1 MKKVKIAYITTQ
13 EASDV
18 FPLIS
23 ALKEL
28 ISQHGKIADVAIRS
42 GEDLKDSARREELER
57 IACDSHLVIFN
68 LHGGKKSLPCFDELM
83 GKLQGS
89 KASISAHCASNE
101 PEIEL
106 MKLSTVD
113 EVVYKKVSRYLDY
126 GGKENFFNLII
137 YLASRFVGAD
147 LAFAEPERPVW
158 EGIYHPDFDHVPT
171 LDEYLQKKYVPGKPT
186 VGLWFYQ
193 SLWQA
198 GNTVFVD
205 RLIEQIEQKGAN
217 VIPVFLHSLK
227 DVERGTKGA
236 EWVVD
241 NFFIRDGKSIIDVLI
256 STLMF
261 SLSIRP
267 WEGEG
272 AAASEDI
279 ARSEEWF
286 LKKLNVPVLKAVVT
300 YNTPGEWKESMQGL
314 SPLDISMGIA
324 MPEFDGMLITV
335 PVAARDRTDIDPLTG
350 ARVIR
355 FEPLPERIEKMV
367 RLSLNWARLRH
378 IPNPEKKVAI
388 IFHNYPPRDDRI
400 GTAFGLDSPV
410 SVLNIL
416 QKMSDAGYK
425 LDRMPE
431 SGQALIEDVK
441 SRLTLDR
448 RWKSPEE
455 LARRAIDSVSENDY
469 LQWFGRLPA
478 AVQAK
483 MTAAWGAPPGELF
496 VHKKSLIIPGIIN
509 GNFFIGLQPPRGF
522 LEDPAAI
529 YHSPDH
535 PIPHHYYAYYRW
547 IRDVFGANVIMHI
560 GKHGSLE
567 WLPGKSVGLSD
578 SCFPDIAISDLPNIY
593 PYIINNPGEGTQ
605 AKRRSYCCIIDHL
618 VPVMH
623 NADAYDELAELEV
636 MIRDYHQSAL
646 EDPAKLPTQK
656 RMIWEKVCEAKL
668 DHDLETD
675 EEAAF
680 SDFDRFLEKLHEYL
694 HETADTQIRDGLHI
708 LGEPPEGSRLDEF
721 LVALT
726 RLSNGS
732 VPSLRQSLAE
742 ALGYD
747 YEFLLANR
755 GKILSGIKT
764 CGEAIEEIN
773 ALALSLVSRL
783 HEDGFCRDDEGFS
796 MKRVRALEDEVL
808 GRQSSKVEQVLE
820 YISSGLA
827 PNIAATRD
835 ELWSILSASR
845 GRFVSPGPSGA
856 PTRGMADILPTGRNF
871 YSVDPQAIPS
881 QAAWKVGV
889 AQADALLK
897 RYLKDEGRYPESLG
911 IVIWGSPT
919 MRTKGDDIAE
929 VLSLMG
935 VRPVWEEKSGRV
947 TGIELIP
954 LEELQRPRVDVM
966 LRISGFFRDAFPNI
980 VHLVDR
986 AVELVAGQKESPE
999 QNFLA
1004 KHVSMDISE
1013 KTAAGIDR
1021 EQAGIEARYRIFG
1034 CRPGAYGAGV
1044 SDAIDSK
1051 NWKDE
1056 KDLAEIYVKWGGYA
1070 YGRKNFGA
1078 TVPDEFRKRL
1088 SLLDLTVKNED
1099 TREYDMLD
1107 GDDFYS
1113 YHGGMIAAVKAL
1125 KGELPRSYCGDSSD
1139 PDHVLTRSTVE
1150 ETKHI
1155 FRARILNPKWI
1166 ESMQRHGYKGAGD
1179 LSRMVDIAFGWD
1191 ATAEVLED
1199 WMYEELANK
1208 YALDKEMQEW
1218 LKDVNPHALQNI
1230 TERLLEAVERGMWQ
1244 ASDEMKE
1251 ELRDVYLEIEGWIE
1265 DDSEKSPKISGE
1277 KPNDGSDH
1285 EMT

>member
-1 MKKVKIAYITTQ
+1 MFRYANEITGWIITKKVKIAYVTTQ

-28 ISQHGKIADVAIRS
+28 IRQHGEVAEVAVRS
-42 GEDLKDSARREELER
+42 GEDLKDVDQWEEFEHFARSCH
-57 IACDSHLVIFN
+57 IAIFN
-68 LHGGKKSLPCFDELM
+68 LHGGKKSLSSFDELVQS
-83 GKLQGS
+83 LQDS
-89 KASISAHCASNE
+89 SVSIYAQSASNE

-113 EVVYKKVSRYLDY
+113 DAIYRKVSQYLDY
-126 GGKENFFNLII
+126 GGRKNFYSLIL
-137 YLASRFVGAD
+137 YLANYFIGSNYEFS
-147 LAFAEPERPVW
+147 EPARPIW

-171 LDEYLQKKYVPGKPT
+171 LKEYLQSKCVAGRPT

-198 GNTVFVD
+198 GNTLFID
-205 RLIEQIEQKGAN
+205 RLIEEIERQGAN
-217 VIPVFLHSLK
+217 VIPVFLHAAK

-236 EWVVD
+236 EWVVE
-241 NFFIRDGKSIIDVLI
+241 NLFMKDGRPIIDVLI

-261 SLSIRP
+261 SLSIKP
-267 WEGEG
+267 WEGSDTGEG
-272 AAASEDI
+272 QEV

-286 LKKLNVPVLKAVVT
+286 IKRLNVPVLKAIVT
-300 YNTPGEWKESMQGL
+300 YNTLADWNESLQGC
-314 SPLDISMGIA
+314 SPMDISMGIA

-335 PVAARDRTDIDPLTG
+335 PVAARERTDIDPLTG

-355 FEPLPERIEKMV
+355 FEPLPERTNKIV
-367 RLSLNWARLRH
+367 RLSLNWAKLRH
-378 IPNPEKKVAI
+378 IPNSQKKVAI

-410 SVLNIL
+410 SVLNIM
-416 QKMSDAGYK
+416 KAMDDAGYTIE
-425 LDRMPE
+425 RMPE
-431 SGQALIEDVK
+431 NGQALIEDVK

-448 RWKSPEE
+448 RWRSPEE
-455 LARRAIDSVSENDY
+455 LAKRAIDSVTEGDY
-469 LQWFGRLPA
+469 KDWFEQLPV
-478 AVQAK
+478 AVQEK
-483 MTAAWGAPPGELF
+483 MTSAWGEAPGKLF
-496 VHKKSLIIPGIIN
+496 VHKKNLIIPGVIN
-509 GNFFIGLQPPRGF
+509 GNIFIGLQPPRGF

-547 IRDVFGANVIMHI
+547 IRDVFRADLVMHI

-623 NADAYDELAELEV
+623 NADAYDEMAELEV
-636 MIRDYHQSAL
+636 MLADYYQAAS
-646 EDPAKLPTQK
+646 EDPSKLPTQK
-656 RMIWEKVCEAKL
+656 KMIWEKVCEAKL
-668 DHDLETD
+668 DHDLEV
-675 EEAAF
+675 EEEEAF
-680 SDFDRFLEKLHEYL
+680 SDFDKFLEKLHEYL
-694 HETADTQIRDGLHI
+694 HEMADTQIRDGLHI

-726 RLSNGS
+726 RLANGQ

-742 ALGYD
+742 AMGYD
-747 YEFLLANR
+747 YDYLLDNR
-755 GKILSGIKT
+755 GKIVSGSKT
-764 CGEAIEEIN
+764 CGQVIDDLNSLALRLVSGLHEQGFAVGTIPELVEEI
-773 ALALSLVSRL
+773 L
-783 HEDGFCRDDEGFS
+783 G
-796 MKRVRALEDEVL
+796 KRNPKIEKVL
-808 GRQSSKVEQVLE
+808 D
-820 YISSGLA
+820 YIATTLA
-827 PNIAATRD
+827 PNIDATVD
-835 ELWSILSASR
+835 ELSAILCASD
-845 GRFVSPGPSGA
+845 GGFVSPGPSGA

-889 AQADALLK
+889 AQADALLE
-897 RYLKDEGRYPESLG
+897 RYLEDEGCYPESLG
-911 IVIWGSPT
+911 MVIWGSPT

-929 VLSLMG
+929 VLCLMG
-935 VRPVWEEKSGRV
+935 VRPVWEERSGRV

-954 LEELQRPRVDVM
+954 IEELQRPRIDVM

-986 AVELVAGQKESPE
+986 AVELVAEQKEPPE

-1004 KHVSMDISE
+1004 KHVSADISE
-1013 KTAAGIDR
+1013 KTAAGIDG
-1021 EQAGIEARYRIFG
+1021 EQAKTLACYRIFG

-1078 TVPDEFRKRL
+1078 TVPDEFRRRL
-1088 SLLDLTVKNED
+1088 SRLDLTVKNED

-1139 PDHVLTRSTVE
+1139 PDRVKTRSTVE

-1166 ESMQRHGYKGAGD
+1166 ESMKRHGYKGAGD
-1179 LSRMVDIAFGWD
+1179 ISRMVDIAFGWD

-1208 YALDKEMQEW
+1208 YALDKDMQEW
-1218 LKDVNPHALQNI
+1218 LKKVNPHALQNI
-1230 TERLLEAVERGMWQ
+1230 AERLLEAVERGMWQ
-1244 ASDEMKE
+1244 ATEEMKE
-1251 ELRDVYLEIEGWIE
+1251 ELRDVYLDIEGWIE
-1265 DDSEKSPKISGE
+1265 DDQPQTDASSG
-1277 KPNDGSDH
+1277 S
-1285 EMT
+1285 

>member
-1 MKKVKIAYITTQ
+1 MFRYANEITGWIITKKVKIAYVTTQ

-28 ISQHGKIADVAIRS
+28 IRQHGEVAEVAVRS
-42 GEDLKDSARREELER
+42 GEDLKDVDQWEEFEHFARSCH
-57 IACDSHLVIFN
+57 IAIFN
-68 LHGGKKSLPCFDELM
+68 LHGGKKSLSSFDELVQS
-83 GKLQGS
+83 LQDS
-89 KASISAHCASNE
+89 SVSIYAQSASNE

-113 EVVYKKVSRYLDY
+113 DAIYRKVSQYLDY
-126 GGKENFFNLII
+126 GGRKNFYSLIL
-137 YLASRFVGAD
+137 YLANYFIGSNYEFS
-147 LAFAEPERPVW
+147 EPARPIW

-171 LDEYLQKKYVPGKPT
+171 LKEYLQSKCVAGRPT

-198 GNTVFVD
+198 GNTLFID
-205 RLIEQIEQKGAN
+205 RLIEEIERQGAN
-217 VIPVFLHSLK
+217 VIPVFLHAAK

-236 EWVVD
+236 EWVVE
-241 NFFIRDGKSIIDVLI
+241 NLFMKDGRPIIDVLI

-261 SLSIRP
+261 SLSIKP
-267 WEGEG
+267 WEGSDTGEG
-272 AAASEDI
+272 QEV

-286 LKKLNVPVLKAVVT
+286 IKRLNVPVLKAIVT
-300 YNTPGEWKESMQGL
+300 YNTLADWNESLQGC
-314 SPLDISMGIA
+314 SPMDISMGIA

-335 PVAARDRTDIDPLTG
+335 PVAARERTDIDPLTG

-355 FEPLPERIEKMV
+355 FEPLPERTNKIV
-367 RLSLNWARLRH
+367 RLSLNWAKLRH
-378 IPNPEKKVAI
+378 IPNSQKKVAI

-410 SVLNIL
+410 SVLNIM
-416 QKMSDAGYK
+416 KAMDDAGYTIE
-425 LDRMPE
+425 RMPE
-431 SGQALIEDVK
+431 NGQALIEDVK

-448 RWKSPEE
+448 RWRSPEE
-455 LARRAIDSVSENDY
+455 LAKRAIDSVTEGDY
-469 LQWFGRLPA
+469 KDWFEQLPV
-478 AVQAK
+478 AVQEK
-483 MTAAWGAPPGELF
+483 MTSAWGEAPGKLF
-496 VHKKSLIIPGIIN
+496 VHKKNLIIPGVIN
-509 GNFFIGLQPPRGF
+509 GNIFIGLQPSRGF

-547 IRDVFGANVIMHI
+547 IRDVFRADLVMHI

-623 NADAYDELAELEV
+623 NADAYDEMAELEV
-636 MIRDYHQSAL
+636 MLADYYQAASEDQS
-646 EDPAKLPTQK
+646 KLPTQK
-656 RMIWEKVCEAKL
+656 KMIWEKVCEAKL
-668 DHDLETD
+668 DHDLEV
-675 EEAAF
+675 EEEEAF
-680 SDFDRFLEKLHEYL
+680 SDFDKFLEKLHEYL
-694 HETADTQIRDGLHI
+694 HEMADTQIRDGLHI

-726 RLSNGS
+726 RLANGQ

-742 ALGYD
+742 AMGYD
-747 YEFLLANR
+747 YDYLLDNR
-755 GKILSGIKT
+755 GKIVSGSKT
-764 CGEAIEEIN
+764 CGQVIDDLNSLALRLVSGLHEQGFAVGTIPELVEEI
-773 ALALSLVSRL
+773 L
-783 HEDGFCRDDEGFS
+783 G
-796 MKRVRALEDEVL
+796 KRNPKIEKVL
-808 GRQSSKVEQVLE
+808 D
-820 YISSGLA
+820 YIATTLA
-827 PNIAATRD
+827 PNIDATVD
-835 ELWSILSASR
+835 ELSAILCASD
-845 GRFVSPGPSGA
+845 GGFVSPGPSGA

-889 AQADALLK
+889 AQADALLE
-897 RYLKDEGRYPESLG
+897 RYLEDEGCYPESLG
-911 IVIWGSPT
+911 MVIWGSPT

-929 VLSLMG
+929 VLCLMG
-935 VRPVWEEKSGRV
+935 VRPVWEERSGRV

-954 LEELQRPRVDVM
+954 IEELQRPRIDVM

-986 AVELVAGQKESPE
+986 AVELVAEQKEPPE

-1004 KHVSMDISE
+1004 KHVSADISE
-1013 KTAAGIDR
+1013 KTAAGIDG
-1021 EQAGIEARYRIFG
+1021 EQAKTLACYRIFG

-1078 TVPDEFRKRL
+1078 TVPDEFRRRL
-1088 SLLDLTVKNED
+1088 SRLDLTVKNED

-1139 PDHVLTRSTVE
+1139 PDRVKTRSTVE

-1166 ESMQRHGYKGAGD
+1166 ESMKRHGYKGAGD
-1179 LSRMVDIAFGWD
+1179 ISRMVDIAFGWD

-1208 YALDKEMQEW
+1208 YALDKDMQEW
-1218 LKDVNPHALQNI
+1218 LKKVNPHALQNI
-1230 TERLLEAVERGMWQ
+1230 AERLLEAVERGMWQ
-1244 ASDEMKE
+1244 ATEEMKE
-1251 ELRDVYLEIEGWIE
+1251 ELRDVYLDIEGWIE
-1265 DDSEKSPKISGE
+1265 DDQPQTDASSG
-1277 KPNDGSDH
+1277 S
-1285 EMT
+1285 

>member
-1 MKKVKIAYITTQ
+1 MFRYANEITGWIITKKVKIAYVTTQ

-28 ISQHGKIADVAIRS
+28 IRQHGEVAEVAVRS
-42 GEDLKDSARREELER
+42 GEDLKDVDQWEEFEHFARSCH
-57 IACDSHLVIFN
+57 IAIFN
-68 LHGGKKSLPCFDELM
+68 LHGGKKSLSSFDELVQS
-83 GKLQGS
+83 LQDS
-89 KASISAHCASNE
+89 SVSIYAQSASNE

-113 EVVYKKVSRYLDY
+113 DAVYRKVSQYLDY
-126 GGKENFFNLII
+126 GGRKNFYSLIL
-137 YLASRFVGAD
+137 YLANYFIGSNYEFS
-147 LAFAEPERPVW
+147 EPARPIW

-171 LDEYLQKKYVPGKPT
+171 LKEYLQSKCVAGRPT

-198 GNTVFVD
+198 GNTLFID
-205 RLIEQIEQKGAN
+205 RLIEEIERQGAN
-217 VIPVFLHSLK
+217 VIPVFLHAAK

-236 EWVVD
+236 EWVVE
-241 NFFIRDGKSIIDVLI
+241 NLFMKDGRPIIDVLI

-261 SLSIRP
+261 SLSIKP
-267 WEGEG
+267 WEGSDTGEG
-272 AAASEDI
+272 QEV

-286 LKKLNVPVLKAVVT
+286 IKRLNVPVLKAIVT
-300 YNTPGEWKESMQGL
+300 YNTLADWNESLQGC
-314 SPLDISMGIA
+314 SPMDISMGIA

-335 PVAARDRTDIDPLTG
+335 PVAARERTDIDPLTG

-355 FEPLPERIEKMV
+355 FEPLPERTNKIV
-367 RLSLNWARLRH
+367 RLSLNWAKLRH
-378 IPNPEKKVAI
+378 IPNSQKKVAI

-410 SVLNIL
+410 SVLNIM
-416 QKMSDAGYK
+416 KAMDDAGYTIE
-425 LDRMPE
+425 RMPE
-431 SGQALIEDVK
+431 NGQALIEDVK

-448 RWKSPEE
+448 RWRSPEE
-455 LARRAIDSVSENDY
+455 LAKRAIDSVTEGDY
-469 LQWFGRLPA
+469 KDWFEQLPV
-478 AVQAK
+478 AVQEK
-483 MTAAWGAPPGELF
+483 MTSAWGEAPGKLF
-496 VHKKSLIIPGIIN
+496 VHKKNLIIPGVIN
-509 GNFFIGLQPPRGF
+509 GNIFIGLQPSRGF

-547 IRDVFGANVIMHI
+547 IRDVFRADLVMHI

-623 NADAYDELAELEV
+623 NADAYDEMAELEV
-636 MIRDYHQSAL
+636 MLADYYQAASEDQS
-646 EDPAKLPTQK
+646 KLPTQK
-656 RMIWEKVCEAKL
+656 KMIWEKVCEAKL
-668 DHDLETD
+668 DHDLEV
-675 EEAAF
+675 EEEEAF
-680 SDFDRFLEKLHEYL
+680 SDFDKFLEKLHEYL
-694 HETADTQIRDGLHI
+694 HEMADTQIRDGLHI

-726 RLSNGS
+726 RLANGQ

-742 ALGYD
+742 AMGYD
-747 YEFLLANR
+747 YDYLLDNR
-755 GKILSGIKT
+755 GKIVSGSKT
-764 CGEAIEEIN
+764 CGQVIDDLNSLALRLVSGLHEQGFAVGTIPELVEEI
-773 ALALSLVSRL
+773 L
-783 HEDGFCRDDEGFS
+783 G
-796 MKRVRALEDEVL
+796 KRNPNIEKVL
-808 GRQSSKVEQVLE
+808 D
-820 YISSGLA
+820 YIATTLA
-827 PNIAATRD
+827 PNIDATVD
-835 ELWSILSASR
+835 ELSAILCASD
-845 GRFVSPGPSGA
+845 GGFVSPGPSGA

-889 AQADALLK
+889 AQADALLE
-897 RYLKDEGRYPESLG
+897 RYLEDEGCYPESLG
-911 IVIWGSPT
+911 MVIWGSPT

-929 VLSLMG
+929 VLCLMG
-935 VRPVWEEKSGRV
+935 VRPVWEERSGRV

-954 LEELQRPRVDVM
+954 IEELQRPRIDVM

-986 AVELVAGQKESPE
+986 AVELVAEQKEPPE

-1004 KHVSMDISE
+1004 KHVSADISE
-1013 KTAAGIDR
+1013 KTAAGIDG
-1021 EQAGIEARYRIFG
+1021 EQAKTLACYRIFG

-1078 TVPDEFRKRL
+1078 TVPDEFRRRL
-1088 SLLDLTVKNED
+1088 SRLDLTVKNED

-1139 PDHVLTRSTVE
+1139 PDRVKTRSTVE

-1166 ESMQRHGYKGAGD
+1166 ESMKRHGYKGAGD
-1179 LSRMVDIAFGWD
+1179 ISRMVDIAFGWD

-1208 YALDKEMQEW
+1208 YALDKDMQEW
-1218 LKDVNPHALQNI
+1218 LKKVNPHALQNI
-1230 TERLLEAVERGMWQ
+1230 AERLLEAVERGMWQ
-1244 ASDEMKE
+1244 ATEEMKE
-1251 ELRDVYLEIEGWIE
+1251 ELRDVYLDIEGWIE
-1265 DDSEKSPKISGE
+1265 DDQPQTDASSG
-1277 KPNDGSDH
+1277 S
-1285 EMT
+1285 

>member
-1 MKKVKIAYITTQ
+1 MFRYANEITGWIITKKVKIAYVTTQ

-28 ISQHGKIADVAIRS
+28 IRQHGEVAEVAVRS
-42 GEDLKDSARREELER
+42 GEDLKDVDQWEEFEHFARSCH
-57 IACDSHLVIFN
+57 IAIFN
-68 LHGGKKSLPCFDELM
+68 LHGGKKSLSSFDELVQS
-83 GKLQGS
+83 LQDS
-89 KASISAHCASNE
+89 SVSIYAQSASNE

-113 EVVYKKVSRYLDY
+113 DAVYRKVSQYLDY
-126 GGKENFFNLII
+126 GGRKNFYSLIL
-137 YLASRFVGAD
+137 YLANYFIGSNYEFS
-147 LAFAEPERPVW
+147 EPARPIW

-171 LDEYLQKKYVPGKPT
+171 LKEYLQSKCVAGRPT

-198 GNTVFVD
+198 GNTLFID
-205 RLIEQIEQKGAN
+205 RLIEEIERQGAN
-217 VIPVFLHSLK
+217 VIPVFLHAAK

-236 EWVVD
+236 EWVVE
-241 NFFIRDGKSIIDVLI
+241 NLFMKDGRPIIDVLI

-261 SLSIRP
+261 SLSIKP
-267 WEGEG
+267 WEGSDTGEG
-272 AAASEDI
+272 QEV

-286 LKKLNVPVLKAVVT
+286 IKRLNVPVLKAIVT
-300 YNTPGEWKESMQGL
+300 YNTLADWNESLQGC
-314 SPLDISMGIA
+314 SPMDISMGIA

-335 PVAARDRTDIDPLTG
+335 PVAARERTDIDPLTG

-355 FEPLPERIEKMV
+355 FEPLPERTNKIV
-367 RLSLNWARLRH
+367 RLSLNWAKLRH
-378 IPNPEKKVAI
+378 IPNSQKKVAI

-410 SVLNIL
+410 SVLNIM
-416 QKMSDAGYK
+416 KAMDDAGYTIE
-425 LDRMPE
+425 RMPE
-431 SGQALIEDVK
+431 NGQALIEDVK

-448 RWKSPEE
+448 RWRSPEE
-455 LARRAIDSVSENDY
+455 LAKRAIDSVTEGDY
-469 LQWFGRLPA
+469 KDWFEQLPV
-478 AVQAK
+478 AVQEK
-483 MTAAWGAPPGELF
+483 MTSAWGEAPGKLF
-496 VHKKSLIIPGIIN
+496 VHKKNLIIPGVIN
-509 GNFFIGLQPPRGF
+509 GNIFIGLQPSRGF

-547 IRDVFGANVIMHI
+547 IRDVFRADLVMHI

-623 NADAYDELAELEV
+623 NADAYDEMAELEV
-636 MIRDYHQSAL
+636 MLADYYQAASEDQS
-646 EDPAKLPTQK
+646 KLPTQK
-656 RMIWEKVCEAKL
+656 KMIWEKVCEAKL
-668 DHDLETD
+668 DHDLEV
-675 EEAAF
+675 EEEEAF
-680 SDFDRFLEKLHEYL
+680 SDFDKFLEKLHEYL
-694 HETADTQIRDGLHI
+694 HEMADTQIRDGLHI

-726 RLSNGS
+726 RLANGQ

-742 ALGYD
+742 AMGYD
-747 YEFLLANR
+747 YDYLLDNR
-755 GKILSGIKT
+755 GKIVSGSKT
-764 CGEAIEEIN
+764 CGQVIDDLNSLALRLVSGLHEQGFAVGTIPELVEEI
-773 ALALSLVSRL
+773 L
-783 HEDGFCRDDEGFS
+783 G
-796 MKRVRALEDEVL
+796 KRNPKIEKVL
-808 GRQSSKVEQVLE
+808 D
-820 YISSGLA
+820 YIATTLA
-827 PNIAATRD
+827 PNIDATVD
-835 ELWSILSASR
+835 ELSAILCASD
-845 GRFVSPGPSGA
+845 GGFVSPGPSGA

-889 AQADALLK
+889 AQADALLE
-897 RYLKDEGRYPESLG
+897 RYLEDEGCYPESLG
-911 IVIWGSPT
+911 MVIWGSPT

-929 VLSLMG
+929 VLCLMG
-935 VRPVWEEKSGRV
+935 VRPVWEERSGRV

-954 LEELQRPRVDVM
+954 IEELQRPRIDVM

-986 AVELVAGQKESPE
+986 AVELVAEQKEPPE

-1004 KHVSMDISE
+1004 KHVSADISE
-1013 KTAAGIDR
+1013 KTAAGIDG
-1021 EQAGIEARYRIFG
+1021 EQAKTLACYRIFG

-1078 TVPDEFRKRL
+1078 TVPDEFRRRL
-1088 SLLDLTVKNED
+1088 SRLDLTVKNED

-1139 PDHVLTRSTVE
+1139 PDRVKTRSTAE

-1166 ESMQRHGYKGAGD
+1166 ESMKRHGYKGAGD
-1179 LSRMVDIAFGWD
+1179 ISRMVDIAFGWD

-1218 LKDVNPHALQNI
+1218 LKKVNPHALQNI
-1230 TERLLEAVERGMWQ
+1230 AERLLEAVERGMWQ
-1244 ASDEMKE
+1244 ATEEMKE
-1251 ELRDVYLEIEGWIE
+1251 ELRDVYLDIEGWIE
-1265 DDSEKSPKISGE
+1265 DDQPQTDTSSG
-1277 KPNDGSDH
+1277 S
-1285 EMT
+1285 

>member
-1 MKKVKIAYITTQ
+1 MFRYVNLHVFINYILGGIITKKVKIAYITTQ

-28 ISQHGKIADVAIRS
+28 IHREGEVAEMAIRS
-42 GEDLKDSARREELER
+42 GEDLKDAAQREQFER
-57 IACDSHLVIFN
+57 IALDSDMVIFN
-68 LHGGKKSLPCFDELM
+68 LHGGKMSLPCFDELIS
-83 GKLQGS
+83 KLQGG
-89 KASISAHCASNE
+89 KATIFAKAASNE

-113 EVVYKKVSRYLDY
+113 EDIYRKVSQYLDY
-126 GGKENFFNLII
+126 GGKENFYRLIH
-137 YLASRFVGAD
+137 YLAGLFVGAD
-147 LAFAEPERPVW
+147 YAFSEPQRPIW
-158 EGIYHPDFDHVPT
+158 EGIYHPNFDHVPT
-171 LDEYLQKKYVPGKPT
+171 LDEYLKSKYVAGRPT

-198 GNTVFVD
+198 GNIIFVD
-205 RLIEQIEQKGAN
+205 KLIAEIERQGAN

-227 DVERGTKGA
+227 DVERGTKGV

-241 NFFIRDGKSIIDVLI
+241 NFFMKDGKPIIDVLI

-261 SLSIRP
+261 SLSIKP
-267 WEGEG
+267 WEGSAG
-272 AAASEDI
+272 AHEL

-286 LKKLNVPVLKAVVT
+286 LKKLNVPVLKAIVT
-300 YNTPGEWKESMQGL
+300 YNTPEEWKESLQGC

-335 PVAARDRTDIDPLTG
+335 PVAARKRTDIDPLTG

-355 FEPLPERIEKMV
+355 FEPLPERIDKMV

-378 IPNPEKKVAI
+378 IPNDKKKVAI

-416 QKMSDAGYK
+416 KTMQGGGYR
-425 LDRMPE
+425 LERMPE
-431 SGQALIEDVK
+431 SGQALIEEVK

-448 RWKSPEE
+448 RWRSPNE
-455 LARRAIDSVSENDY
+455 LARRAIDSVSEKDY
-469 LQWFGRLPA
+469 LQWFGQLPA
-478 AVQAK
+478 AVQER
-483 MTAAWGAPPGELF
+483 MTSAWGMSPGDLF
-496 VHKKSLIIPGIIN
+496 VYKKNLIIPGIIN

-547 IRDVFGANVIMHI
+547 IRDVFKANVVMHI

-623 NADAYDELAELEV
+623 NADAYDELTELEV

-646 EDPAKLPTQK
+646 EDPAKLPIQK
-656 RMIWEKVCEAKL
+656 KMIWEKVCPAKL
-668 DHDLETD
+668 DHDLETT

-680 SDFDRFLEKLHEYL
+680 SDFDKFLEKLHEYL
-694 HETADTQIRDGLHI
+694 HEMADTQIRDGLHI
-708 LGEPPEGSRLDEF
+708 FGEPPEGSRLDEF
-721 LVALT
+721 LVSLT

-742 ALGYD
+742 LMGYD
-747 YEFLLANR
+747 YDYLLTNR
-755 GKILSGIKT
+755 GKVVAGSKT
-764 CGEAIEEIN
+764 CGQVIEELN
-773 ALALSLVSRL
+773 ALALLLVAGL
-783 HEDGFCRDDEGFS
+783 HERGFAKEQIP
-796 MKRVRALEDEVL
+796 ALEDEIL
-808 GRQSSKVEQVLE
+808 GERTQKIEKVLE
-820 YISSGLA
+820 YIATILA
-827 PNIAATRD
+827 PSIKATVD
-835 ELWSILSASR
+835 ELSSVLCASN
-845 GRFVSPGPSGA
+845 GGYVSPGPSGA

-897 RYLKDEGRYPESLG
+897 RYLADEGRYPESLG

-929 VLSLMG
+929 VLCLMG

-954 LEELQRPRVDVM
+954 MEELQRPRVDVM

-986 AVELVAGQKESPE
+986 AVELVAGQKEPPE

-1004 KHVSMDISE
+1004 KHVAADVLE
-1013 KTAAGIDR
+1013 KTAAGIEM
-1021 EQAGIEARYRIFG
+1021 EQARMEASYRIFG

-1070 YGRKNFGA
+1070 YGRKNFGV
-1078 TVPDEFRKRL
+1078 TVPDEFRRRL
-1088 SLLDLTVKNED
+1088 SRLDLTVKNED

-1139 PDHVLTRSTVE
+1139 PDRVKTRSTVE

-1166 ESMQRHGYKGAGD
+1166 QSMQRHGYKGAGD
-1179 LSRMVDIAFGWD
+1179 ISRMVDIAFGWD

-1218 LKDVNPHALQNI
+1218 LKKVNPHALQNI

-1265 DDSEKSPKISGE
+1265 EDQSQTDAGSG
-1277 KPNDGSDH
+1277 N
-1285 EMT
+1285 

>member
-1 MKKVKIAYITTQ
+1 MFRYANEITGWIITKKVKIAYVTTQ

-28 ISQHGKIADVAIRS
+28 IRQHGEVAEVAVRS
-42 GEDLKDSARREELER
+42 GEDLKDVDQWEEFEHFARSCH
-57 IACDSHLVIFN
+57 IAIFN
-68 LHGGKKSLPCFDELM
+68 LHGGKKSLSSFDELVQS
-83 GKLQGS
+83 LQDS
-89 KASISAHCASNE
+89 SVSIYAQSASNE

-113 EVVYKKVSRYLDY
+113 DAVYRKVSQYLDY
-126 GGKENFFNLII
+126 GGRKNFYSLIL
-137 YLASRFVGAD
+137 YLANYFIGSNYEFS
-147 LAFAEPERPVW
+147 EPARPIW

-171 LDEYLQKKYVPGKPT
+171 LKEYLQSKCVAGRPT

-198 GNTVFVD
+198 GNTLFID
-205 RLIEQIEQKGAN
+205 RLIEEIERQGAN
-217 VIPVFLHSLK
+217 VIPVFLHAAK

-236 EWVVD
+236 EWVVE
-241 NFFIRDGKSIIDVLI
+241 NLFMKDGRPIIDVLI

-261 SLSIRP
+261 SLSIKP
-267 WEGEG
+267 WEGSDTGEG
-272 AAASEDI
+272 QEV

-286 LKKLNVPVLKAVVT
+286 IKRLNVPVLKAIVT
-300 YNTPGEWKESMQGL
+300 YNTLAEWNESLQGC
-314 SPLDISMGIA
+314 SPMDISMGIA

-335 PVAARDRTDIDPLTG
+335 PVAARERTDIDPLTG

-355 FEPLPERIEKMV
+355 FEPLPERTNKIV
-367 RLSLNWARLRH
+367 RLSLNWAKLRH
-378 IPNPEKKVAI
+378 IPNSQKKVAI

-410 SVLNIL
+410 SVLNIM
-416 QKMSDAGYK
+416 KAMDDAGYTIE
-425 LDRMPE
+425 RMPE
-431 SGQALIEDVK
+431 NGQALIEDVK

-448 RWKSPEE
+448 RWRSPEE
-455 LARRAIDSVSENDY
+455 LAKRAIDSVTEGDY
-469 LQWFGRLPA
+469 KDWFEQLPV
-478 AVQAK
+478 AVQEK
-483 MTAAWGAPPGELF
+483 MTSAWGEAPGKLF
-496 VHKKSLIIPGIIN
+496 VHKKNLIIPGVIN
-509 GNFFIGLQPPRGF
+509 GNIFIGLQPPRGF

-547 IRDVFGANVIMHI
+547 IRDVFRADLVMHI

-623 NADAYDELAELEV
+623 NADAYDEMAELEV
-636 MIRDYHQSAL
+636 MLADYYQAASEDQS
-646 EDPAKLPTQK
+646 KLPTQK
-656 RMIWEKVCEAKL
+656 KMIWEKVCEAKL
-668 DHDLETD
+668 DHDLEV
-675 EEAAF
+675 EEEEAF
-680 SDFDRFLEKLHEYL
+680 SDFDKFLEKLHEYL
-694 HETADTQIRDGLHI
+694 HEMADTQIRDGLHI

-726 RLSNGS
+726 RLANGQ

-742 ALGYD
+742 AMGYD
-747 YEFLLANR
+747 YDYLLDNR
-755 GKILSGIKT
+755 GKIVSGSKT
-764 CGEAIEEIN
+764 CGQVIDDLNSLALRLVSGLHEQGFAVGTIPELVEEI
-773 ALALSLVSRL
+773 L
-783 HEDGFCRDDEGFS
+783 G
-796 MKRVRALEDEVL
+796 KRNPKIEKVL
-808 GRQSSKVEQVLE
+808 D
-820 YISSGLA
+820 YIATTLA
-827 PNIAATRD
+827 PNIDATVD
-835 ELWSILSASR
+835 ELSAILCASD
-845 GRFVSPGPSGA
+845 GGFVSPGPSGA

-889 AQADALLK
+889 AQADALLE
-897 RYLKDEGRYPESLG
+897 RYLEDEGCYPESLG
-911 IVIWGSPT
+911 MVIWGSPT

-929 VLSLMG
+929 VLCLMG
-935 VRPVWEEKSGRV
+935 VRPVWEERSGRV

-954 LEELQRPRVDVM
+954 IEELQRPRIDVM

-986 AVELVAGQKESPE
+986 AVELVAEQKEPPE

-1004 KHVSMDISE
+1004 KHVSADISE
-1013 KTAAGIDR
+1013 KTAAGIDG
-1021 EQAGIEARYRIFG
+1021 EQAKTLACYRIFG

-1070 YGRKNFGA
+1070 YGRKNFGV
-1078 TVPDEFRKRL
+1078 TVPDEFRRRL
-1088 SLLDLTVKNED
+1088 SRLDLTVKNED

-1139 PDHVLTRSTVE
+1139 PDRVKTRSTVE

-1166 ESMQRHGYKGAGD
+1166 ESMKRHGYKGAGD
-1179 LSRMVDIAFGWD
+1179 ISRMVDIAFGWD

-1208 YALDKEMQEW
+1208 YALDKDMQEW
-1218 LKDVNPHALQNI
+1218 LKKVNPHALQNI
-1230 TERLLEAVERGMWQ
+1230 AERLLEAVERGMWQ
-1244 ASDEMKE
+1244 ATEEMKE
-1251 ELRDVYLEIEGWIE
+1251 ELRDVYLDIEGWIE
-1265 DDSEKSPKISGE
+1265 DDQPQTDASSG
-1277 KPNDGSDH
+1277 S
-1285 EMT
+1285 

>member
-1 MKKVKIAYITTQ
+1 MFRYANEITGWIITKKVKIAYVTTQ

-28 ISQHGKIADVAIRS
+28 IRQHGEVAEVAVRS
-42 GEDLKDSARREELER
+42 GEDLKDVDQWEEFEHFARSCH
-57 IACDSHLVIFN
+57 IAIFN
-68 LHGGKKSLPCFDELM
+68 LHGGKKSLSSFDELVQS
-83 GKLQGS
+83 LQDS
-89 KASISAHCASNE
+89 SVSIYAQSASNE

-113 EVVYKKVSRYLDY
+113 DAIYRKVSQYLDY
-126 GGKENFFNLII
+126 GGRKNFYSLIL
-137 YLASRFVGAD
+137 YLANYFIGSNYEFS
-147 LAFAEPERPVW
+147 EPARPIW

-171 LDEYLQKKYVPGKPT
+171 LKEYLQSKCVAGRPT

-198 GNTVFVD
+198 GNTLFID
-205 RLIEQIEQKGAN
+205 RLIEEIERQGAN
-217 VIPVFLHSLK
+217 VIPVFLHAAK

-236 EWVVD
+236 EWVVE
-241 NFFIRDGKSIIDVLI
+241 NLFMKDGRPIIDVLI

-261 SLSIRP
+261 SLSIKP
-267 WEGEG
+267 WEGSDTGEG
-272 AAASEDI
+272 QEV

-286 LKKLNVPVLKAVVT
+286 IKRLNVPVLKAIVT
-300 YNTPGEWKESMQGL
+300 YNTLADWNESLQGC
-314 SPLDISMGIA
+314 SPMDISMGIA

-335 PVAARDRTDIDPLTG
+335 PVAARERTDIDPLTG

-355 FEPLPERIEKMV
+355 FEPLPERTNKIV
-367 RLSLNWARLRH
+367 RLSLNWAKLRH
-378 IPNPEKKVAI
+378 IPNSQKKVAI

-410 SVLNIL
+410 SVLNIM
-416 QKMSDAGYK
+416 KAMDDAGYTIE
-425 LDRMPE
+425 RMPE
-431 SGQALIEDVK
+431 NGQALIEDVK

-448 RWKSPEE
+448 RWRSPEE
-455 LARRAIDSVSENDY
+455 LAKRAIDSVTEGDY
-469 LQWFGRLPA
+469 KDWFEQLPV
-478 AVQAK
+478 AVQEK
-483 MTAAWGAPPGELF
+483 MTSAWGEAPGKLF
-496 VHKKSLIIPGIIN
+496 VHKKNLIIPGVIN
-509 GNFFIGLQPPRGF
+509 GNIFIGLQPSRGF

-547 IRDVFGANVIMHI
+547 IRDVFRADLVMHI

-623 NADAYDELAELEV
+623 NADAYDEMAELEV
-636 MIRDYHQSAL
+636 MLADYYQAASEDQS
-646 EDPAKLPTQK
+646 KLPTQK
-656 RMIWEKVCEAKL
+656 KMIWEKVCEAKL
-668 DHDLETD
+668 DHDLEV
-675 EEAAF
+675 EEEEAF
-680 SDFDRFLEKLHEYL
+680 SDFDKFLEKLHEYL
-694 HETADTQIRDGLHI
+694 HEMADTQIRDGLHI

-726 RLSNGS
+726 RLANGQ

-742 ALGYD
+742 AMGYD
-747 YEFLLANR
+747 YDYLLDNR
-755 GKILSGIKT
+755 GKIVSGSKT
-764 CGEAIEEIN
+764 CGQVIDDLNSLALRLVSGLHEQGFAVGTIPELVEEI
-773 ALALSLVSRL
+773 L
-783 HEDGFCRDDEGFS
+783 G
-796 MKRVRALEDEVL
+796 KRNPKIEKVL
-808 GRQSSKVEQVLE
+808 D
-820 YISSGLA
+820 YIATTLA
-827 PNIAATRD
+827 PNIDATVD
-835 ELWSILSASR
+835 ELSAILCASD
-845 GRFVSPGPSGA
+845 GGFVSPGPSGA

-889 AQADALLK
+889 AQADALLE
-897 RYLKDEGRYPESLG
+897 RYLEDEGCYPESLG
-911 IVIWGSPT
+911 MVIWGSPT

-929 VLSLMG
+929 VLCLMG
-935 VRPVWEEKSGRV
+935 VRPVWEERSGRV

-954 LEELQRPRVDVM
+954 IEELQRPRIDVM

-986 AVELVAGQKESPE
+986 AVELVAEQKEPPE

-1004 KHVSMDISE
+1004 KHVSADISE
-1013 KTAAGIDR
+1013 KTAAGIDG
-1021 EQAGIEARYRIFG
+1021 EQAKTLACYRIFG

-1078 TVPDEFRKRL
+1078 TVPDEFRRRL
-1088 SLLDLTVKNED
+1088 SRLDLTVKNED

-1139 PDHVLTRSTVE
+1139 PDRVKTRSTVE

-1166 ESMQRHGYKGAGD
+1166 ESMKHHGYKGAGD
-1179 LSRMVDIAFGWD
+1179 ISRMVDIAFGWD

-1208 YALDKEMQEW
+1208 YALDKDMQEW
-1218 LKDVNPHALQNI
+1218 LKKVNPHALQNI
-1230 TERLLEAVERGMWQ
+1230 AERLLEAVERGMWQ
-1244 ASDEMKE
+1244 ATEEMKE
-1251 ELRDVYLEIEGWIE
+1251 ELRDVYLDIEGWIE
-1265 DDSEKSPKISGE
+1265 DDQPQTDASSG
-1277 KPNDGSDH
+1277 S
-1285 EMT
+1285 

>member
-1 MKKVKIAYITTQ
+1 MFRYANEITGWIITKKVKIAYVTTQ

-28 ISQHGKIADVAIRS
+28 IRQHGEVAEVAVRS
-42 GEDLKDSARREELER
+42 GEDLKDVDQWEEFEHFARSCH
-57 IACDSHLVIFN
+57 IAIFN
-68 LHGGKKSLPCFDELM
+68 LHGGKKSLSSFDELVQS
-83 GKLQGS
+83 LQDS
-89 KASISAHCASNE
+89 SVSIYAQSASNE

-113 EVVYKKVSRYLDY
+113 DAVYRKVSQYLDY
-126 GGKENFFNLII
+126 GGRKNFYSLIL
-137 YLASRFVGAD
+137 YLANYFIGSNYEFS
-147 LAFAEPERPVW
+147 EPARPIW

-171 LDEYLQKKYVPGKPT
+171 LKEYLQSKCVAGRPT

-198 GNTVFVD
+198 GNTLFID
-205 RLIEQIEQKGAN
+205 RLIEEIKRQGAN
-217 VIPVFLHSLK
+217 VIPVFLHAAK

-236 EWVVD
+236 EWVVE
-241 NFFIRDGKSIIDVLI
+241 NLFMKDGRPIIDVLI

-261 SLSIRP
+261 SLSIKP
-267 WEGEG
+267 WEGSDTGEG
-272 AAASEDI
+272 QEV

-286 LKKLNVPVLKAVVT
+286 IKRLNVPVLKAIVT
-300 YNTPGEWKESMQGL
+300 YNTLAEWNESLQGC
-314 SPLDISMGIA
+314 SPMDISMGIA

-335 PVAARDRTDIDPLTG
+335 PVAARERTDIDPLTG

-355 FEPLPERIEKMV
+355 FEPLPERTNKIV
-367 RLSLNWARLRH
+367 RLSLNWAKLRH
-378 IPNPEKKVAI
+378 IPNSQKKVAI

-410 SVLNIL
+410 SVLNIM
-416 QKMSDAGYK
+416 KAMDDAGYTIE
-425 LDRMPE
+425 RMPE
-431 SGQALIEDVK
+431 NGQALIEDVK

-448 RWKSPEE
+448 RWRSPEE
-455 LARRAIDSVSENDY
+455 LAKRAIDSVTEGDY
-469 LQWFGRLPA
+469 KDWFEQLPV
-478 AVQAK
+478 AVQEK
-483 MTAAWGAPPGELF
+483 MTSAWGEAPGKLF
-496 VHKKSLIIPGIIN
+496 VHKKNLIIPGVIN
-509 GNFFIGLQPPRGF
+509 GNIFIGLQPPRGF

-547 IRDVFGANVIMHI
+547 IRDVFRADLVMHI

-623 NADAYDELAELEV
+623 NADAYDEMAELEV
-636 MIRDYHQSAL
+636 MLADYYQAAS
-646 EDPAKLPTQK
+646 EDPSKLPTQK
-656 RMIWEKVCEAKL
+656 KMIWEKVCEAKL
-668 DHDLETD
+668 DHDLEV
-675 EEAAF
+675 EEEEAF
-680 SDFDRFLEKLHEYL
+680 SDFDKFLEKLHEYL
-694 HETADTQIRDGLHI
+694 HEMADTQIRDGLHI
-708 LGEPPEGSRLDEF
+708 LGEPPEGPCLDEF

-726 RLSNGS
+726 RLANGQ

-742 ALGYD
+742 AMGYD
-747 YEFLLANR
+747 YDYLLDNR
-755 GKILSGIKT
+755 GKILFGSKT
-764 CGEAIEEIN
+764 CGQVIDDLNSLALRLVSGLHEQGFAVGTIPELVEEI
-773 ALALSLVSRL
+773 L
-783 HEDGFCRDDEGFS
+783 G
-796 MKRVRALEDEVL
+796 KRNPKIEKVL
-808 GRQSSKVEQVLE
+808 D
-820 YISSGLA
+820 YISTTLA
-827 PNIAATRD
+827 PSINATVD
-835 ELWSILSASR
+835 ELTGVLCASD
-845 GRFVSPGPSGA
+845 GGFVSPGPSGA

-889 AQADALLK
+889 AQADALLE
-897 RYLKDEGRYPESLG
+897 RYLEDEGCYPESLG
-911 IVIWGSPT
+911 MVIWGSPT

-929 VLSLMG
+929 VLCLMG
-935 VRPVWEEKSGRV
+935 VRPVWEERSGRV

-954 LEELQRPRVDVM
+954 IEELQRPRIDVM

-986 AVELVAGQKESPE
+986 AVELVAEQKEPPE

-1004 KHVSMDISE
+1004 KHVSADISE
-1013 KTAAGIDR
+1013 KTAAGIDL
-1021 EQAGIEARYRIFG
+1021 EQAKTLACYRIFG

-1078 TVPDEFRKRL
+1078 TVPDEFRRRL
-1088 SLLDLTVKNED
+1088 SRLDLTVKNED

-1139 PDHVLTRSTVE
+1139 PDRVKTRSTVE

-1166 ESMQRHGYKGAGD
+1166 ESMKRHGYKGAGD
-1179 LSRMVDIAFGWD
+1179 ISRMVDIAFGWD

-1208 YALDKEMQEW
+1208 YALDRDMQEW
-1218 LKDVNPHALQNI
+1218 LKKVNPHALQNI
-1230 TERLLEAVERGMWQ
+1230 AERLLEAVERGMWQ
-1244 ASDEMKE
+1244 ATEEMKE
-1251 ELRDVYLEIEGWIE
+1251 ELRDVYLDIEGWIE
-1265 DDSEKSPKISGE
+1265 DDQPQTDASSG
-1277 KPNDGSDH
+1277 S
-1285 EMT
+1285 

>member
-1 MKKVKIAYITTQ
+1 MFRYANEITGWIITKKVKIAYVTTQ

-28 ISQHGKIADVAIRS
+28 IRQHGEVAEVAVRS
-42 GEDLKDSARREELER
+42 GEDLKDVDQWEEFEHFARSCH
-57 IACDSHLVIFN
+57 IAIFN
-68 LHGGKKSLPCFDELM
+68 LHGGKKSLSSFDELVQR
-83 GKLQGS
+83 LQDS
-89 KASISAHCASNE
+89 SVSIYAQSASNE

-113 EVVYKKVSRYLDY
+113 NAVYRKVSQYLDY
-126 GGKENFFNLII
+126 GGRENFYSLIL
-137 YLASRFVGAD
+137 YLANYFIGSNYEFS
-147 LAFAEPERPVW
+147 EPLRPIW

-171 LDEYLQKKYVPGKPT
+171 LKEYLQSKCVAGRPT

-198 GNTVFVD
+198 GNTLFID
-205 RLIEQIEQKGAN
+205 RLIEEIERQGAN
-217 VIPVFLHSLK
+217 VIPVFLHAAK

-236 EWVVD
+236 EWVVE
-241 NFFIRDGKSIIDVLI
+241 NLFMKDGRPIIDVLI

-261 SLSIRP
+261 SLSIKP
-267 WEGEG
+267 WEGSDTGEG
-272 AAASEDI
+272 QEV

-286 LKKLNVPVLKAVVT
+286 IKRLNVPVLKAIVT
-300 YNTPGEWKESMQGL
+300 YNTLAEWNESLQGC
-314 SPLDISMGIA
+314 SPMDISMGIA
-324 MPEFDGMLITV
+324 MPEFDGMMITV
-335 PVAARDRTDIDPLTG
+335 PVAARERTDIDPLTG

-355 FEPLPERIEKMV
+355 FEPLPERTNKIV
-367 RLSLNWARLRH
+367 RLSLNWAKLRH
-378 IPNPEKKVAI
+378 IPNSQKKVAI

-410 SVLNIL
+410 SVLNIM
-416 QKMSDAGYK
+416 KAMDDAGYTIE
-425 LDRMPE
+425 RMPE
-431 SGQALIEDVK
+431 NGQALIEDVK

-448 RWKSPEE
+448 RWRSPEE
-455 LARRAIDSVSENDY
+455 LAKRAIDSVTEGDY
-469 LQWFGRLPA
+469 KDWFEQLPV
-478 AVQAK
+478 AVQEK
-483 MTAAWGAPPGELF
+483 MTSAWGEAPGKLF
-496 VHKKSLIIPGIIN
+496 VHKKNLIIPGVIN
-509 GNFFIGLQPPRGF
+509 GNIFIGLQPPRGF

-547 IRDVFGANVIMHI
+547 IRDVFRADLVMHI

-623 NADAYDELAELEV
+623 NADAYDEMAELEV
-636 MIRDYHQSAL
+636 MLADYYQAAS
-646 EDPAKLPTQK
+646 EDPSKLPTQK
-656 RMIWEKVCEAKL
+656 KMIWDKVCEAKL
-668 DHDLETD
+668 DHDLEI
-675 EEAAF
+675 EEEEAF
-680 SDFDRFLEKLHEYL
+680 SDFDKFLEKLHEYL
-694 HETADTQIRDGLHI
+694 HEMADTQIRDGLHI

-726 RLSNGS
+726 RLANGQ

-742 ALGYD
+742 AMGYD
-747 YEFLLANR
+747 YDYLLDNR
-755 GKILSGIKT
+755 GKIVSGSKT
-764 CGEAIEEIN
+764 CGQVIDDLNSLALRLVSGLHEQGFAVGTIPELVEEI
-773 ALALSLVSRL
+773 L
-783 HEDGFCRDDEGFS
+783 G
-796 MKRVRALEDEVL
+796 KRNPKIEKVL
-808 GRQSSKVEQVLE
+808 D
-820 YISSGLA
+820 YIATTLA
-827 PNIAATRD
+827 PNIDATVD
-835 ELWSILSASR
+835 ELSAILCASD
-845 GRFVSPGPSGA
+845 GGFVSPGPSGA

-889 AQADALLK
+889 AQADALLE
-897 RYLKDEGRYPESLG
+897 RYLEDEGCYPESLG
-911 IVIWGSPT
+911 MVIWGSPT

-929 VLSLMG
+929 VLCLMG
-935 VRPVWEEKSGRV
+935 VRPVWEERSGRV

-954 LEELQRPRVDVM
+954 IEELQRPRIDVM

-986 AVELVAGQKESPE
+986 AVELVAEQKEPPE

-1004 KHVSMDISE
+1004 KHVSADISE
-1013 KTAAGIDR
+1013 KTAAGIDG
-1021 EQAGIEARYRIFG
+1021 EQAKTLACYRIFG

-1078 TVPDEFRKRL
+1078 TVPDEFRRRL
-1088 SLLDLTVKNED
+1088 SRLDLTVKNED

-1139 PDHVLTRSTVE
+1139 PDRVKTRSTVE

-1166 ESMQRHGYKGAGD
+1166 ESMKRHGYKGAGD
-1179 LSRMVDIAFGWD
+1179 ISRMVDIAFGWD

-1208 YALDKEMQEW
+1208 YALDKDMQEW
-1218 LKDVNPHALQNI
+1218 LKKVNPHALQNI
-1230 TERLLEAVERGMWQ
+1230 AERLLEAVERGMWQ
-1244 ASDEMKE
+1244 ATEEMKE
-1251 ELRDVYLEIEGWIE
+1251 ELRDVYLDIEGWIE
-1265 DDSEKSPKISGE
+1265 DDQPQTDASSG
-1277 KPNDGSDH
+1277 S
-1285 EMT
+1285 

>member
-1 MKKVKIAYITTQ
+1 MFRYANEITGWIITKKVKIAYVTTQ

-28 ISQHGKIADVAIRS
+28 IRQHGEVAEVAVRS
-42 GEDLKDSARREELER
+42 GEDLKDVDQWEEFEHFARSCH
-57 IACDSHLVIFN
+57 IAIFN
-68 LHGGKKSLPCFDELM
+68 LHGGKKSLSSFDELVQS
-83 GKLQGS
+83 LQDS
-89 KASISAHCASNE
+89 SVSIYAQSASNE

-113 EVVYKKVSRYLDY
+113 DAIYRKVSQYLDY
-126 GGKENFFNLII
+126 GGRKNFYSLIL
-137 YLASRFVGAD
+137 YLANYFIGSNYEFS
-147 LAFAEPERPVW
+147 EPARPIW

-171 LDEYLQKKYVPGKPT
+171 LKEYLQSKCVAGRPT

-198 GNTVFVD
+198 GNTLFID
-205 RLIEQIEQKGAN
+205 RLIEEIKRQGAN
-217 VIPVFLHSLK
+217 VIPVFLHAAK

-236 EWVVD
+236 EWVVE
-241 NFFIRDGKSIIDVLI
+241 NLFMKDGRPIIDVLI

-261 SLSIRP
+261 SLSIKP
-267 WEGEG
+267 WEGSDTGEG
-272 AAASEDI
+272 QEV

-286 LKKLNVPVLKAVVT
+286 IKRLNVPVLKAIVT
-300 YNTPGEWKESMQGL
+300 YNTLAEWNESLQGC
-314 SPLDISMGIA
+314 SPMDISMGIA

-335 PVAARDRTDIDPLTG
+335 PVAARERTDIDPLTG

-355 FEPLPERIEKMV
+355 FEPLPERTNKIV
-367 RLSLNWARLRH
+367 RLSLNWAKLRH
-378 IPNPEKKVAI
+378 IPNSQKKVAI

-410 SVLNIL
+410 SVLNIM
-416 QKMSDAGYK
+416 KAMDDAGYTIE
-425 LDRMPE
+425 RMPE
-431 SGQALIEDVK
+431 NGQALIEDVK

-448 RWKSPEE
+448 RWRSPEE
-455 LARRAIDSVSENDY
+455 LAKRAIDSVTEGDY
-469 LQWFGRLPA
+469 KDWFEQLPV
-478 AVQAK
+478 AVQEK
-483 MTAAWGAPPGELF
+483 MTSAWGEAPGKLF
-496 VHKKSLIIPGIIN
+496 VHKKNLIIPGVIN
-509 GNFFIGLQPPRGF
+509 GNIFIGLQPPRGF

-547 IRDVFGANVIMHI
+547 IRDVFRADLVMHI

-623 NADAYDELAELEV
+623 NADAYDEMAELEV
-636 MIRDYHQSAL
+636 MLADYYQAAS
-646 EDPAKLPTQK
+646 EDPSKLPTQK
-656 RMIWEKVCEAKL
+656 KMIWEKVCEAKL
-668 DHDLETD
+668 DHDLEV
-675 EEAAF
+675 EEEEAF
-680 SDFDRFLEKLHEYL
+680 SDFDKFLEKLHEYL
-694 HETADTQIRDGLHI
+694 HEMADTQIRDGLHI

-726 RLSNGS
+726 RLANGQ

-742 ALGYD
+742 AMGYD
-747 YEFLLANR
+747 YDYLLDNR
-755 GKILSGIKT
+755 GKIVSGSKT
-764 CGEAIEEIN
+764 CGQVIDDLNSLALRLVSGLHEQGFAVGTIPELVEEI
-773 ALALSLVSRL
+773 L
-783 HEDGFCRDDEGFS
+783 G
-796 MKRVRALEDEVL
+796 KRNPKIEKVL
-808 GRQSSKVEQVLE
+808 D
-820 YISSGLA
+820 YIATTLA
-827 PNIAATRD
+827 PNIDATVD
-835 ELWSILSASR
+835 ELSAILCASD
-845 GRFVSPGPSGA
+845 GGFVSPGPSGA

-889 AQADALLK
+889 AQADALLE
-897 RYLKDEGRYPESLG
+897 RYLEDEGCYPESLG
-911 IVIWGSPT
+911 MVIWGSPT

-929 VLSLMG
+929 VLCLMG
-935 VRPVWEEKSGRV
+935 VRPVWEERSGRV

-954 LEELQRPRVDVM
+954 IEELQRPRIDVM

-986 AVELVAGQKESPE
+986 AVELVAEQKEPPE

-1004 KHVSMDISE
+1004 KHVSADISE
-1013 KTAAGIDR
+1013 KTAAGIDG
-1021 EQAGIEARYRIFG
+1021 EQAKTLACYRIFG

-1078 TVPDEFRKRL
+1078 TVPDEFRRRL
-1088 SLLDLTVKNED
+1088 SRLDLTVKNED

-1139 PDHVLTRSTVE
+1139 PDRVKTRSTVE

-1166 ESMQRHGYKGAGD
+1166 ESMKRHGYKGAGD
-1179 LSRMVDIAFGWD
+1179 ISRMVDIAFGWD

-1208 YALDKEMQEW
+1208 YALDKDMQEW
-1218 LKDVNPHALQNI
+1218 LKKVNPHALQNI
-1230 TERLLEAVERGMWQ
+1230 AERLLEAVERGMWQ
-1244 ASDEMKE
+1244 ATEEMKE
-1251 ELRDVYLEIEGWIE
+1251 ELRDVYLDIEGWIE
-1265 DDSEKSPKISGE
+1265 DDQPQTDASSG
-1277 KPNDGSDH
+1277 S
-1285 EMT
+1285 

>member
-1 MKKVKIAYITTQ
+1 M
-13 EASDV
+13 
-18 FPLIS
+18 
-23 ALKEL
+23 KEL
-28 ISQHGKIADVAIRS
+28 IRQKGEIAEVAVRS
-42 GEDLKDSARREELER
+42 GEDLKDAAQREQFELFARS
-57 IACDSHLVIFN
+57 CHLVIFN
-68 LHGGKKSLPCFDELM
+68 LHGGKKSLPSFDELIQR
-83 GKLQGS
+83 LQDS
-89 KASISAHCASNE
+89 SASIYAQSASNE
-101 PEIEL
+101 PEIDL

-113 EVVYKKVSRYLDY
+113 DEVYRKVSQYLDY
-126 GGKENFFNLII
+126 GGRENFYNLIL
-137 YLASRFVGAD
+137 YLANQLIGAD
-147 LAFAEPERPVW
+147 YTFSEPVRPIW

-171 LDEYLQKKYVPGKPT
+171 PDEFLKSKYVAGRPT

-193 SLWQA
+193 SLWRA
-198 GNTVFVD
+198 GNTVFID
-205 RLIEQIEQKGAN
+205 RLITEIERQGAN
-217 VIPVFLHSLK
+217 VIPVFLHALK

-236 EWVVD
+236 QWVVD
-241 NFFIRDGKSIIDVLI
+241 NFFMKDGRPIIDVLI

-261 SLSIRP
+261 SLSIKP
-267 WEGEG
+267 WEGSDGDE
-272 AAASEDI
+272 AEEV

-286 LKKLNVPVLKAVVT
+286 LKRLNVPVLKAIVT
-300 YNTPGEWKESMQGL
+300 YNSPAEWKESLQGC

-335 PVAARDRTDIDPLTG
+335 PVAARERTDIDPLTG
-350 ARVIR
+350 ARIIR
-355 FEPLPERIEKMV
+355 FEPLPERIAKIV

-378 IPNPEKKVAI
+378 IPNFQKKVAI

-410 SVLNIL
+410 SVLNIM
-416 QKMSDAGYK
+416 KAMKEAGYTIE
-425 LDRMPE
+425 RMPE

-448 RWKSPEE
+448 RWRSPDE
-455 LARRAIDSVSENDY
+455 LARRAIDTVPERDY
-469 LQWFGRLPA
+469 EAWFGQLPVE
-478 AVQAK
+478 VQEK
-483 MTAAWGAPPGELF
+483 MTAAWGEAPGSLF
-496 VHKKSLIIPGIIN
+496 VHKKNLMIPGVIN
-509 GNFFIGLQPPRGF
+509 GNIFIGLQPPRGF

-547 IRDVFGANVIMHI
+547 IRDVFKANVVMHI

-623 NADAYDELAELEV
+623 NADAYDETAELEV
-636 MIRDYHQSAL
+636 MLADYYQATS

-656 RMIWEKVCEAKL
+656 KMIWEKVCEAKL

-680 SDFDRFLEKLHEYL
+680 SDFDKFLEKLHEYL
-694 HETADTQIRDGLHI
+694 HEMADTQIRDGLHI
-708 LGEPPEGSRLDEF
+708 LGKPPEGSRLDEF

-726 RLSNGS
+726 RLANGC

-742 ALGYD
+742 AMGYD
-747 YEFLLANR
+747 YDYLLANR
-755 GKILSGIKT
+755 GRIVAGSKT
-764 CGEAIEEIN
+764 CGQVIEDLN
-773 ALALSLVSRL
+773 ALAFSLVSGL
-783 HEDGFCRDDEGFS
+783 HEQGFAVETIPEL
-796 MKRVRALEDEVL
+796 MKEILGKRNPKIEKALD
-808 GRQSSKVEQVLE
+808 
-820 YISSGLA
+820 YIATTLA
-827 PNIAATRD
+827 PNINATVD
-835 ELWSILSASR
+835 ELSAILCASD
-845 GRFVSPGPSGA
+845 GGFVSPGPSGA

-897 RYLKDEGRYPESLG
+897 RYLVDEGHYPESLG

-947 TGIELIP
+947 TGIEPIP
-954 LEELQRPRVDVM
+954 MEELRRPRIDVM
-966 LRISGFFRDAFPNI
+966 MRISGFFRDAFPNI

-986 AVELVAGQKESPE
+986 AVELVAEQKEPPE

-1004 KHVSMDISE
+1004 KHVLADIDE

-1021 EQAGIEARYRIFG
+1021 EKARTEACYRIFG

-1078 TVPDEFRKRL
+1078 TVPDEFRRRL
-1088 SLLDLTVKNED
+1088 SCLDLTVKNED

-1113 YHGGMIAAVKAL
+1113 YHGGMIAAVKSL

-1139 PDHVLTRSTVE
+1139 PDRVRTRSTVE

-1166 ESMQRHGYKGAGD
+1166 ESMKRHGYKGAGD
-1179 LSRMVDIAFGWD
+1179 ISRMVDIAFGWD

-1208 YALDKEMQEW
+1208 YALDKEMQAW
-1218 LKDVNPHALQNI
+1218 LKKVNPHALQNI
-1230 TERLLEAVERGMWQ
+1230 AERLLEAVERGMWQ

-1265 DDSEKSPKISGE
+1265 DDQPQTEDSLDS
-1277 KPNDGSDH
+1277 
-1285 EMT
+1285 

>member
-1 MKKVKIAYITTQ
+1 MFRYANEITGWIITKKVKIAYVTTQ

-28 ISQHGKIADVAIRS
+28 IRQHGEVAEVAVRS
-42 GEDLKDSARREELER
+42 GEDLKDVDQWEEFEHFARSCH
-57 IACDSHLVIFN
+57 IAIFN
-68 LHGGKKSLPCFDELM
+68 LHGGKKSLSSFDELVQS
-83 GKLQGS
+83 LQDS
-89 KASISAHCASNE
+89 SVSIYAQSASNE

-113 EVVYKKVSRYLDY
+113 DAVYRKVSQYLDY
-126 GGKENFFNLII
+126 GGRENFYSLLL
-137 YLASRFVGAD
+137 YLANYFIGSNYEFS
-147 LAFAEPERPVW
+147 EPARPIW

-171 LDEYLQKKYVPGKPT
+171 LKEYLQSKCVAGRPT

-198 GNTVFVD
+198 GNTLFID
-205 RLIEQIEQKGAN
+205 RLIEEIERQGAN
-217 VIPVFLHSLK
+217 VIPVFLHAAK

-236 EWVVD
+236 EWVVE
-241 NFFIRDGKSIIDVLI
+241 NLFMKDGRPIIDVLI

-261 SLSIRP
+261 SLSIKP
-267 WEGEG
+267 WEGSDTGEG
-272 AAASEDI
+272 QEV

-286 LKKLNVPVLKAVVT
+286 IKRLNVPVLKAIVT
-300 YNTPGEWKESMQGL
+300 YNTLADWNESLQGC
-314 SPLDISMGIA
+314 SPMDISMGIA

-335 PVAARDRTDIDPLTG
+335 PVAARERTDIDPLTG

-355 FEPLPERIEKMV
+355 FEPLPERTNKIV
-367 RLSLNWARLRH
+367 RLSLNWAKLRH
-378 IPNPEKKVAI
+378 IPNSQKKVAI

-410 SVLNIL
+410 SVLNIM
-416 QKMSDAGYK
+416 KAMDDAGYTIE
-425 LDRMPE
+425 RMPE
-431 SGQALIEDVK
+431 NGQALIEDVK

-448 RWKSPEE
+448 RWRSPEE
-455 LARRAIDSVSENDY
+455 LAKRAIDSVTEGDY
-469 LQWFGRLPA
+469 KDWFEQLPV
-478 AVQAK
+478 AVQEK
-483 MTAAWGAPPGELF
+483 MTSAWGEAPGKLF
-496 VHKKSLIIPGIIN
+496 VHKKNLIIPGVIN
-509 GNFFIGLQPPRGF
+509 GNIFIGLQPSRGF

-547 IRDVFGANVIMHI
+547 IRDVFRADLVMHI

-623 NADAYDELAELEV
+623 NADAYDEMAELEV
-636 MIRDYHQSAL
+636 MLADYYQAASEDQS
-646 EDPAKLPTQK
+646 KLPTQK
-656 RMIWEKVCEAKL
+656 KMIWEKVCEAKL
-668 DHDLETD
+668 DHDLEV
-675 EEAAF
+675 EEEEAF
-680 SDFDRFLEKLHEYL
+680 SDFDKFLEKLHEYL
-694 HETADTQIRDGLHI
+694 HEMADTQIRDGLHI

-721 LVALT
+721 LIALT
-726 RLSNGS
+726 RLANGQ

-742 ALGYD
+742 AMGYD
-747 YEFLLANR
+747 YDYLLDNR
-755 GKILSGIKT
+755 GKIVSGSKT
-764 CGEAIEEIN
+764 CGQVIDDLNSLALRLVSGLHEQGFAVGTIPELVEEI
-773 ALALSLVSRL
+773 L
-783 HEDGFCRDDEGFS
+783 G
-796 MKRVRALEDEVL
+796 KRNPKIEKVL
-808 GRQSSKVEQVLE
+808 D
-820 YISSGLA
+820 YIATTLA
-827 PNIAATRD
+827 PNIDATVD
-835 ELWSILSASR
+835 ELSAILCASD
-845 GRFVSPGPSGA
+845 GGFVSPGPSGA

-889 AQADALLK
+889 AQADALLE
-897 RYLKDEGRYPESLG
+897 RYLEDEGCYPESLG
-911 IVIWGSPT
+911 MVIWGSPT

-929 VLSLMG
+929 VLCLMG
-935 VRPVWEEKSGRV
+935 VRPVWEERSGRV

-954 LEELQRPRVDVM
+954 IEELQRPRIDVM

-986 AVELVAGQKESPE
+986 AVELVAEQKEPPE

-1004 KHVSMDISE
+1004 KHVSADISE
-1013 KTAAGIDR
+1013 KTAAGIDG
-1021 EQAGIEARYRIFG
+1021 EQAKTLACYRIFG

-1078 TVPDEFRKRL
+1078 TVPDEFRRRL
-1088 SLLDLTVKNED
+1088 SRLDLTVKNED

-1139 PDHVLTRSTVE
+1139 PDRVKTRSTVE

-1166 ESMQRHGYKGAGD
+1166 ESMKRHGYKGAGD
-1179 LSRMVDIAFGWD
+1179 ISRMVDIAFGWD

-1208 YALDKEMQEW
+1208 YALDKDMQEW
-1218 LKDVNPHALQNI
+1218 LKKVNPHALQNI
-1230 TERLLEAVERGMWQ
+1230 AERLLEAVERGMWQ
-1244 ASDEMKE
+1244 ATEEMKE
-1251 ELRDVYLEIEGWIE
+1251 ELRDVYLDIEGWIE
-1265 DDSEKSPKISGE
+1265 DDQPQTDASSG
-1277 KPNDGSDH
+1277 S
-1285 EMT
+1285 

>member
-1 MKKVKIAYITTQ
+1 MFRYANEITGWIITKKVKIAYVTTQ

-28 ISQHGKIADVAIRS
+28 IRQHGEVAEVAVRS
-42 GEDLKDSARREELER
+42 GEDLKDVDQWEEFEHFARSCH
-57 IACDSHLVIFN
+57 IAIFN
-68 LHGGKKSLPCFDELM
+68 LHGGKKSLSSFDELVQS
-83 GKLQGS
+83 LQDS
-89 KASISAHCASNE
+89 SVSIYAQSASNE

-113 EVVYKKVSRYLDY
+113 DAIYRKVSQYLDY
-126 GGKENFFNLII
+126 GGRKNFYSLIL
-137 YLASRFVGAD
+137 YLANYFIGSNYEFS
-147 LAFAEPERPVW
+147 EPARPIW

-171 LDEYLQKKYVPGKPT
+171 LKEYLQSKCVAGRPT

-198 GNTVFVD
+198 GNTLFID
-205 RLIEQIEQKGAN
+205 RLIEEIERQGAN
-217 VIPVFLHSLK
+217 VIPVFLHAAK

-236 EWVVD
+236 EWVVE
-241 NFFIRDGKSIIDVLI
+241 NLFMKDGRPIIDVLI

-261 SLSIRP
+261 SLSIKP
-267 WEGEG
+267 WEGSDTGEG
-272 AAASEDI
+272 QEV

-286 LKKLNVPVLKAVVT
+286 IKRLNVPVLKAIVT
-300 YNTPGEWKESMQGL
+300 YNTLADWNESLQGC
-314 SPLDISMGIA
+314 SPMDISMGIA

-335 PVAARDRTDIDPLTG
+335 PVAARERTDIDPLTG

-355 FEPLPERIEKMV
+355 FEPLPERTNKIV
-367 RLSLNWARLRH
+367 RLSLNWAKLRH
-378 IPNPEKKVAI
+378 IPNSQKKVAI

-410 SVLNIL
+410 SVLNIM
-416 QKMSDAGYK
+416 KAMDDAGYTIE
-425 LDRMPE
+425 RMPE
-431 SGQALIEDVK
+431 NGQALIEDVK

-448 RWKSPEE
+448 RWRSPEE
-455 LARRAIDSVSENDY
+455 LAKRAIDSVTEGDY
-469 LQWFGRLPA
+469 KDWFEQLPV
-478 AVQAK
+478 AVQEK
-483 MTAAWGAPPGELF
+483 MTSAWGEAPGKLF
-496 VHKKSLIIPGIIN
+496 VHKKNLIIPGVIN
-509 GNFFIGLQPPRGF
+509 GNIFIGLQPPRGF

-547 IRDVFGANVIMHI
+547 IRDVFRADLVMHI

-623 NADAYDELAELEV
+623 NADAYDEMAELEV
-636 MIRDYHQSAL
+636 MLADYYQAAS
-646 EDPAKLPTQK
+646 EDPSKLPTQK
-656 RMIWEKVCEAKL
+656 KMIWDKVCEAKL
-668 DHDLETD
+668 DHDLEI
-675 EEAAF
+675 EEEEAF
-680 SDFDRFLEKLHEYL
+680 SDFDKFLEKLHEYL
-694 HETADTQIRDGLHI
+694 HEMADTQIRDGLHI

-726 RLSNGS
+726 RLANGQ

-742 ALGYD
+742 AMGYD
-747 YEFLLANR
+747 YDYLLDNR
-755 GKILSGIKT
+755 GKIVSGSKT
-764 CGEAIEEIN
+764 CGQVIDDLNSLALRLVSGLHEQGFAVGTIPELVEEI
-773 ALALSLVSRL
+773 L
-783 HEDGFCRDDEGFS
+783 G
-796 MKRVRALEDEVL
+796 KRNPKIEKVL
-808 GRQSSKVEQVLE
+808 D
-820 YISSGLA
+820 YIATTLA
-827 PNIAATRD
+827 PNIDATVD
-835 ELWSILSASR
+835 ELSAILCASD
-845 GRFVSPGPSGA
+845 GGFVSPGPSGA

-889 AQADALLK
+889 AQADALLE
-897 RYLKDEGRYPESLG
+897 RYLEDEGCYPESLG
-911 IVIWGSPT
+911 MVIWGSPT

-929 VLSLMG
+929 VLCLMG
-935 VRPVWEEKSGRV
+935 VRPVWEERSGRV

-954 LEELQRPRVDVM
+954 IEELQRPRIDVM

-986 AVELVAGQKESPE
+986 AVELVAEQKEPPE

-1004 KHVSMDISE
+1004 KHVSADISE
-1013 KTAAGIDR
+1013 KTAAGIDG
-1021 EQAGIEARYRIFG
+1021 EQAKTLACYRIFG

-1078 TVPDEFRKRL
+1078 TVPDEFRRRL
-1088 SLLDLTVKNED
+1088 SRLDLTVKNED

-1139 PDHVLTRSTVE
+1139 PDRVKTRSTVE

-1166 ESMQRHGYKGAGD
+1166 ESMKRHGYKGAGD
-1179 LSRMVDIAFGWD
+1179 ISRMVDIAFGWD

-1208 YALDKEMQEW
+1208 YALDKDMQEW
-1218 LKDVNPHALQNI
+1218 LKKVNPHALQNI
-1230 TERLLEAVERGMWQ
+1230 AERLLEAVERGMWQ
-1244 ASDEMKE
+1244 ATEEMKE
-1251 ELRDVYLEIEGWIE
+1251 ELRDVYLDIEGWIE
-1265 DDSEKSPKISGE
+1265 DDQPQTDASSG
-1277 KPNDGSDH
+1277 S
-1285 EMT
+1285 

>member
-1 MKKVKIAYITTQ
+1 MFRYANEITGWIITKKVKIAYVTTQ

-28 ISQHGKIADVAIRS
+28 IRQHGEVAEVAVRS
-42 GEDLKDSARREELER
+42 GEDLKDVDQWEEFEHFARSCH
-57 IACDSHLVIFN
+57 IAIFN
-68 LHGGKKSLPCFDELM
+68 LHGGKKSLSSFDELVQR
-83 GKLQGS
+83 LQDS
-89 KASISAHCASNE
+89 SVSIYAQSASNE

-113 EVVYKKVSRYLDY
+113 DAIYRKVSQYLDY
-126 GGKENFFNLII
+126 GGRENFYSLIL
-137 YLASRFVGAD
+137 YLANYFIGSNYEFS
-147 LAFAEPERPVW
+147 EPVRPIW

-171 LDEYLQKKYVPGKPT
+171 LKEYLQSKCVAGRPT

-198 GNTVFVD
+198 GNTLFID
-205 RLIEQIEQKGAN
+205 RLIEEIERQGAN
-217 VIPVFLHSLK
+217 VIPVFLHAAK

-236 EWVVD
+236 EWVVE
-241 NFFIRDGKSIIDVLI
+241 NLFMKDGRPIIDVLI

-261 SLSIRP
+261 SLSIKP
-267 WEGEG
+267 WEGSDTGEG
-272 AAASEDI
+272 QEV

-286 LKKLNVPVLKAVVT
+286 IKRLNVPVLKAIVT
-300 YNTPGEWKESMQGL
+300 YNTLAEWNESLQGC
-314 SPLDISMGIA
+314 SPMDISMGIA

-335 PVAARDRTDIDPLTG
+335 PVAARERTDIDPLTG

-355 FEPLPERIEKMV
+355 FEPLPERTNKIV
-367 RLSLNWARLRH
+367 RLSLNWAKLRH
-378 IPNPEKKVAI
+378 IPNSQKKVAI

-410 SVLNIL
+410 SVLNIM
-416 QKMSDAGYK
+416 KAMDDAGYTIE
-425 LDRMPE
+425 RMPE
-431 SGQALIEDVK
+431 NGQALIEDVK

-448 RWKSPEE
+448 RWRSPEE
-455 LARRAIDSVSENDY
+455 LAKRAIDSVTEGDY
-469 LQWFGRLPA
+469 KDWFEQLPV
-478 AVQAK
+478 AVQEK
-483 MTAAWGAPPGELF
+483 MTSAWGEAPGKLF
-496 VHKKSLIIPGIIN
+496 VHKKNLIIPGVIN
-509 GNFFIGLQPPRGF
+509 GNIFIGLQPPRGF

-547 IRDVFGANVIMHI
+547 IRDVFRADLVMHI

-623 NADAYDELAELEV
+623 NADAYDEMAELEV
-636 MIRDYHQSAL
+636 MLADYYQAAS
-646 EDPAKLPTQK
+646 EDPSKLPTQK
-656 RMIWEKVCEAKL
+656 KMIWEKVCEAKL
-668 DHDLETD
+668 DHDLEV
-675 EEAAF
+675 EEEEAF
-680 SDFDRFLEKLHEYL
+680 SDFDKFLEKLHEYL
-694 HETADTQIRDGLHI
+694 HEMADTQIRDGLHI

-726 RLSNGS
+726 RLANGQ

-742 ALGYD
+742 AMGYD
-747 YEFLLANR
+747 YDYLLDNR
-755 GKILSGIKT
+755 GKIVSGSKT
-764 CGEAIEEIN
+764 CGQVIDDLNSLALRLVSGLHEQGFAVGTIPELVEEI
-773 ALALSLVSRL
+773 L
-783 HEDGFCRDDEGFS
+783 G
-796 MKRVRALEDEVL
+796 KRNPKIEKVL
-808 GRQSSKVEQVLE
+808 D
-820 YISSGLA
+820 YIATTLA
-827 PNIAATRD
+827 PNIDATVD
-835 ELWSILSASR
+835 ELSAILCASD
-845 GRFVSPGPSGA
+845 GGFVSPGPSGA

-889 AQADALLK
+889 AQADALLE
-897 RYLKDEGRYPESLG
+897 RYLEDEGCYPESLG
-911 IVIWGSPT
+911 MVIWGSPT

-929 VLSLMG
+929 VLCLMG
-935 VRPVWEEKSGRV
+935 VRPVWEERSGRV

-954 LEELQRPRVDVM
+954 IEELQRPRIDVM

-986 AVELVAGQKESPE
+986 AVELVAEQKEPPE

-1004 KHVSMDISE
+1004 KHVSADISE
-1013 KTAAGIDR
+1013 KTAAGIDG
-1021 EQAGIEARYRIFG
+1021 EQAKTLACYRIFG

-1078 TVPDEFRKRL
+1078 TVPDEFRRRL
-1088 SLLDLTVKNED
+1088 SRLDLTVKNED

-1139 PDHVLTRSTVE
+1139 PDRVKTRSTVE

-1166 ESMQRHGYKGAGD
+1166 ESMKRHGYKGAGD
-1179 LSRMVDIAFGWD
+1179 ISRMVDIAFGWD

-1208 YALDKEMQEW
+1208 YALDKDMQEW
-1218 LKDVNPHALQNI
+1218 LKKVNPHALQNI
-1230 TERLLEAVERGMWQ
+1230 AERLLEAVERGMWQ
-1244 ASDEMKE
+1244 ATEEMKE
-1251 ELRDVYLEIEGWIE
+1251 ELRDVYLDIEGWIE
-1265 DDSEKSPKISGE
+1265 DDQPQTDASSG
-1277 KPNDGSDH
+1277 S
-1285 EMT
+1285 

>member
-1 MKKVKIAYITTQ
+1 MFRYANEITGWIITKKVKIAYVTTQ

-28 ISQHGKIADVAIRS
+28 IRQHGEVAEVAVRS
-42 GEDLKDSARREELER
+42 GEDLKDVDQWEEFEHFARSCH
-57 IACDSHLVIFN
+57 IAIFN
-68 LHGGKKSLPCFDELM
+68 LHGGKKSLSSFDELVQS
-83 GKLQGS
+83 LQDS
-89 KASISAHCASNE
+89 SVSIYAQSASNE

-113 EVVYKKVSRYLDY
+113 DAVYRKVSQYLDY
-126 GGKENFFNLII
+126 GGRKNFYSLIL
-137 YLASRFVGAD
+137 YLANYFIGSNYEFS
-147 LAFAEPERPVW
+147 EPARPIW

-171 LDEYLQKKYVPGKPT
+171 LKEYLQSKCVAGRPT

-198 GNTVFVD
+198 GNTLFID
-205 RLIEQIEQKGAN
+205 RLIEEIERQGAN
-217 VIPVFLHSLK
+217 VIPVFLHAAK

-236 EWVVD
+236 EWVVE
-241 NFFIRDGKSIIDVLI
+241 NLFMKDGRPIIDVLI

-261 SLSIRP
+261 SLSIKP
-267 WEGEG
+267 WEGSDTGEG
-272 AAASEDI
+272 QEV

-286 LKKLNVPVLKAVVT
+286 IKRLNVPVLKAIVT
-300 YNTPGEWKESMQGL
+300 YNTLADWNESLQGC
-314 SPLDISMGIA
+314 SPMDISMGIA

-335 PVAARDRTDIDPLTG
+335 PVAARERTDIDPLTG

-355 FEPLPERIEKMV
+355 FEPLPERTNKIV
-367 RLSLNWARLRH
+367 RLSLNWAKLRH
-378 IPNPEKKVAI
+378 IPNSQKKVAI

-410 SVLNIL
+410 SVLNIM
-416 QKMSDAGYK
+416 KAMDDAGYTIE
-425 LDRMPE
+425 RMPE
-431 SGQALIEDVK
+431 NGQALIEDVK

-448 RWKSPEE
+448 RWRSPEE
-455 LARRAIDSVSENDY
+455 LAKRAIDSVTEGDY
-469 LQWFGRLPA
+469 KDWFEQLPV
-478 AVQAK
+478 AVQEK
-483 MTAAWGAPPGELF
+483 MTSAWGEAPGKLF
-496 VHKKSLIIPGIIN
+496 VHKKNLIIPGVIN
-509 GNFFIGLQPPRGF
+509 GNIFIGLQPPRGF

-547 IRDVFGANVIMHI
+547 IRDVFRADLVMHI

-623 NADAYDELAELEV
+623 NADAYDEMAELEV
-636 MIRDYHQSAL
+636 MLADYYQAASEDQS
-646 EDPAKLPTQK
+646 KLPTQK
-656 RMIWEKVCEAKL
+656 KMIWEKVCEAKL
-668 DHDLETD
+668 DHDLEV
-675 EEAAF
+675 EEEEAF
-680 SDFDRFLEKLHEYL
+680 SDFDKFLEKLHEYL
-694 HETADTQIRDGLHI
+694 HEMADTQIRDGLHI

-726 RLSNGS
+726 RLANGQ

-742 ALGYD
+742 AMGYD
-747 YEFLLANR
+747 YDYLLDNR
-755 GKILSGIKT
+755 GKIVSGSKT
-764 CGEAIEEIN
+764 CGQVIDDLNSLALRLVSGLHEQGFAVGTIPELVEEI
-773 ALALSLVSRL
+773 L
-783 HEDGFCRDDEGFS
+783 G
-796 MKRVRALEDEVL
+796 KRNPKIEKVL
-808 GRQSSKVEQVLE
+808 D
-820 YISSGLA
+820 YISTTLA
-827 PNIAATRD
+827 PSINATVD
-835 ELWSILSASR
+835 ELTGVLCASD
-845 GRFVSPGPSGA
+845 GGFVSPGPSGA

-889 AQADALLK
+889 AQADALLE
-897 RYLKDEGRYPESLG
+897 RYLEDEGCYPESLG
-911 IVIWGSPT
+911 MVIWGSPT

-929 VLSLMG
+929 VLCLMG
-935 VRPVWEEKSGRV
+935 VRPVWEERSGRV

-954 LEELQRPRVDVM
+954 IEELQRPRIDVM

-986 AVELVAGQKESPE
+986 AVELVAEQKEPPE

-1004 KHVSMDISE
+1004 KHVSADISE
-1013 KTAAGIDR
+1013 KTAAGIDG
-1021 EQAGIEARYRIFG
+1021 EQAKTLACYRIFG

-1070 YGRKNFGA
+1070 YGRKNFGV
-1078 TVPDEFRKRL
+1078 TVPDEFRRRL
-1088 SLLDLTVKNED
+1088 SRLDLTVKNED

-1139 PDHVLTRSTVE
+1139 PDRVKTRSTVE

-1166 ESMQRHGYKGAGD
+1166 ESMKRHGYKGAGD
-1179 LSRMVDIAFGWD
+1179 ISRMVDIAFGWD

-1208 YALDKEMQEW
+1208 YALDKDMQEW
-1218 LKDVNPHALQNI
+1218 LKKVNPHALQNI
-1230 TERLLEAVERGMWQ
+1230 AERLLEAVERGMWQ
-1244 ASDEMKE
+1244 ATEEMKE
-1251 ELRDVYLEIEGWIE
+1251 ELRDVYLDIEGWIE
-1265 DDSEKSPKISGE
+1265 DDQPQTDASSG
-1277 KPNDGSDH
+1277 S
-1285 EMT
+1285 

>member
-1 MKKVKIAYITTQ
+1 MFRYANEITGWIITKKVKIAYVTTQ

-28 ISQHGKIADVAIRS
+28 IRQHGEVAEVAVRS
-42 GEDLKDSARREELER
+42 GEDLKDVDQWEEFEHFARSCH
-57 IACDSHLVIFN
+57 IAIFN
-68 LHGGKKSLPCFDELM
+68 LHGGKKSLSSFDELVQS
-83 GKLQGS
+83 LQDS
-89 KASISAHCASNE
+89 SVSIYAQSASNE

-113 EVVYKKVSRYLDY
+113 DAVYRKVSQYLDY
-126 GGKENFFNLII
+126 GGRKNFYSLIL
-137 YLASRFVGAD
+137 YLANYFIGSNYEFS
-147 LAFAEPERPVW
+147 EPARPIW

-171 LDEYLQKKYVPGKPT
+171 LKEYLQSKCVAGRPT

-198 GNTVFVD
+198 GNTLFID
-205 RLIEQIEQKGAN
+205 RLIEEIERQGAN
-217 VIPVFLHSLK
+217 VIPVFLHAAK

-236 EWVVD
+236 EWVVE
-241 NFFIRDGKSIIDVLI
+241 NLFMKDGRPIIDVLI

-261 SLSIRP
+261 SLSIKP
-267 WEGEG
+267 WEGSDTGEG
-272 AAASEDI
+272 QEV

-286 LKKLNVPVLKAVVT
+286 IKRLNVPVLKAIVT
-300 YNTPGEWKESMQGL
+300 YNTLAEWNESLQGC
-314 SPLDISMGIA
+314 SPMDISMGIA

-335 PVAARDRTDIDPLTG
+335 PVAARERTDIDPLTG

-355 FEPLPERIEKMV
+355 FEPLPERTNKIV
-367 RLSLNWARLRH
+367 RLSLNWAKLRH
-378 IPNPEKKVAI
+378 IPNSQKKVAI

-410 SVLNIL
+410 SVLNIM
-416 QKMSDAGYK
+416 KAMDDAGYTIE
-425 LDRMPE
+425 RMPE
-431 SGQALIEDVK
+431 NGQALIEDVK

-448 RWKSPEE
+448 RWRSPEE
-455 LARRAIDSVSENDY
+455 LAKRAIDSVTEGDY
-469 LQWFGRLPA
+469 KDWFEQLPV
-478 AVQAK
+478 AVQEK
-483 MTAAWGAPPGELF
+483 MTSAWGEAPGKLF
-496 VHKKSLIIPGIIN
+496 VHKKNLIIPGVIN
-509 GNFFIGLQPPRGF
+509 GNIFIGLQPPRGF

-547 IRDVFGANVIMHI
+547 IRDVFRADLVMHI

-623 NADAYDELAELEV
+623 NADAYDEMAELEV
-636 MIRDYHQSAL
+636 MLADYYQAAS
-646 EDPAKLPTQK
+646 EDPSKLPTQK
-656 RMIWEKVCEAKL
+656 KMIWEKVCEAKL
-668 DHDLETD
+668 DHDLEV
-675 EEAAF
+675 EEEEAF
-680 SDFDRFLEKLHEYL
+680 SDFDKFLEKLHEYL
-694 HETADTQIRDGLHI
+694 HEMADTQIRDGLHI

-726 RLSNGS
+726 RLANGQ

-742 ALGYD
+742 AMGYD
-747 YEFLLANR
+747 YDYLLDNR
-755 GKILSGIKT
+755 GKILFGSKT
-764 CGEAIEEIN
+764 CGQVIDDLNSLALRLVSGLHEQGFAVGTIPELVEEI
-773 ALALSLVSRL
+773 L
-783 HEDGFCRDDEGFS
+783 G
-796 MKRVRALEDEVL
+796 KRNPKIEKVL
-808 GRQSSKVEQVLE
+808 D
-820 YISSGLA
+820 YISTTLA
-827 PNIAATRD
+827 PSINATVD
-835 ELWSILSASR
+835 ELTGVLCASD
-845 GRFVSPGPSGA
+845 GGFVSPGPSGA

-889 AQADALLK
+889 AQADALLE
-897 RYLKDEGRYPESLG
+897 RYLEDEGCYPESLG
-911 IVIWGSPT
+911 MVIWGSPT

-929 VLSLMG
+929 VLCLMG
-935 VRPVWEEKSGRV
+935 VRPVWEERSGRV

-954 LEELQRPRVDVM
+954 IEELQRPRIDVM

-986 AVELVAGQKESPE
+986 AVELVAEQKEPPE

-1004 KHVSMDISE
+1004 KHVSADISE
-1013 KTAAGIDR
+1013 KTAAGIDL
-1021 EQAGIEARYRIFG
+1021 EQAKTLACYRIFG

-1078 TVPDEFRKRL
+1078 TVPDEFRRRL
-1088 SLLDLTVKNED
+1088 SRLDLTVKNED

-1139 PDHVLTRSTVE
+1139 PDRVKTRSTVE

-1166 ESMQRHGYKGAGD
+1166 ESMKRHGYKGAGD
-1179 LSRMVDIAFGWD
+1179 ISRMVDIAFGWD

-1208 YALDKEMQEW
+1208 YVLDKDMQEW
-1218 LKDVNPHALQNI
+1218 LKKVNPHALQNI
-1230 TERLLEAVERGMWQ
+1230 AERLLEAVERGMWQ
-1244 ASDEMKE
+1244 ATEEMKE
-1251 ELRDVYLEIEGWIE
+1251 ELRDVYLDIEGWIE
-1265 DDSEKSPKISGE
+1265 DDQPQTDASSG
-1277 KPNDGSDH
+1277 S
-1285 EMT
+1285 

>member
-1 MKKVKIAYITTQ
+1 
-13 EASDV
+13 
-18 FPLIS
+18 
-23 ALKEL
+23 
-28 ISQHGKIADVAIRS
+28 
-42 GEDLKDSARREELER
+42 
-57 IACDSHLVIFN
+57 VIFA
-68 LHGGKKSLPCFDELM
+68 
-83 GKLQGS
+83 
-89 KASISAHCASNE
+89 KAASNE

-113 EVVYKKVSRYLDY
+113 EEIYRNISLYLDY
-126 GGKENFFNLII
+126 GGKENFYRLIH
-137 YLASRFVGAD
+137 YLAGVFAGD
-147 LAFAEPERPVW
+147 DHAFSKPQKPIW
-158 EGIYHPDFDHVPT
+158 EGIYHPEFDHVPT
-171 LDEYLQKKYVPGKPT
+171 LDEYLLGKYVAGRPT

-198 GNTVFVD
+198 GNTVFID
-205 RLIEQIEQKGAN
+205 RLIREIEHQGAN
-217 VIPVFLHSLK
+217 VIAVFLHSLK
-227 DVERGTKGA
+227 DVERGTMGA

-241 NFFIRDGKSIIDVLI
+241 NFFMKDGKPIIDVLI

-261 SLSIRP
+261 SLSIKP

-272 AAASEDI
+272 SAEDVGKQI

-286 LKKLNVPVLKAVVT
+286 LKKLNVPVLKAIVT
-300 YNTPGEWKESMQGL
+300 YNNPEEWKASLQGC

-335 PVAARDRTDIDPLTG
+335 PVAARKRTDVDPLTG

-355 FEPLPERIEKMV
+355 FEPLPERIDKMV

-378 IPNPEKKVAI
+378 IPNSEKKVAI

-410 SVLNIL
+410 SVLNIMRTM
-416 QKMSDAGYK
+416 QDAGYTIGK
-425 LDRMPE
+425 MPE
-431 SGQALIEDVK
+431 SGQALIDEVK
-441 SRLTLDR
+441 SQLTLDR
-448 RWKSPEE
+448 RLRSPNE
-455 LARRAIDSVSENDY
+455 LAGRAIDSVSEKEY
-469 LQWFGRLPA
+469 LQWFGQLPV
-478 AVQAK
+478 AVSEK
-483 MTAAWGAPPGELF
+483 MTSAWKMPPGELF
-496 VHKKSLIIPGIIN
+496 VHKKNLIIPGIIN

-547 IRDVFGANVIMHI
+547 IRDVFKANLIMHI

-567 WLPGKSVGLSD
+567 WLPGKAVGLSE

-623 NADAYDELAELEV
+623 NADAYDEMAELEV
-636 MIRDYHQSAL
+636 MLADYYQASSQ
-646 EDPAKLPTQK
+646 DPAKLPTQMK
-656 RMIWEKVCEAKL
+656 MIWEKVCEAKL

-680 SDFDRFLEKLHEYL
+680 LDFDKFLEILHEYL
-694 HETADTQIRDGLHI
+694 HEMADTQIRDGLHI

-726 RLSNGS
+726 RLANGR
-732 VPSLRQSLAE
+732 VPSFRQSLAE
-742 ALGYD
+742 SMGYD
-747 YEFLLANR
+747 YDYLLDNR
-755 GKILSGIKT
+755 GRIISGSKT
-764 CGEAIEEIN
+764 CGQVIEDLN
-773 ALALSLVSRL
+773 ALAFSLVSGL
-783 HEDGFCRDDEGFS
+783 HERGFAVETIPER
-796 MKRVRALEDEVL
+796 MKEILGTRNPKIEKVL
-808 GRQSSKVEQVLE
+808 D
-820 YISSGLA
+820 YIATTLA
-827 PNIAATRD
+827 PNIDATVD
-835 ELWSILSASR
+835 ELSAVLCASN
-845 GRFVSPGPSGA
+845 GGFVSPGPSGA

-897 RYLKDEGRYPESLG
+897 RYLADEGCYPQSLG

-929 VLSLMG
+929 ILCLMG
-935 VRPVWEEKSGRV
+935 VRPIWEEKSGRV

-954 LEELQRPRVDVM
+954 MEELQRPRVDVM

-980 VHLVDR
+980 VHLVDK
-986 AVELVAGQKESPE
+986 AVELVAGQKESAD
-999 QNFLA
+999 QNYLA
-1004 KHVSMDISE
+1004 KHVSEDIAE
-1013 KTAAGIDR
+1013 KIAAGIDR
-1021 EQAGIEARYRIFG
+1021 EQAGIEACYRIFG

-1044 SDAIDSK
+1044 SHAIDSK

-1070 YGRKNFGA
+1070 YGRKNFGV
-1078 TVPDEFRKRL
+1078 TVPDEFRRL
-1088 SLLDLTVKNED
+1088 LCRLDLTVKNED

-1139 PDHVLTRSTVE
+1139 PDRVKTRSTVE

-1218 LKDVNPHALQNI
+1218 MKEVNPHALQNI
-1230 TERLLEAVERGMWQ
+1230 AERLLEAVERGMWQ

-1265 DDSEKSPKISGE
+1265 DEGANEAKAAGRV
-1277 KPNDGSDH
+1277 
-1285 EMT
+1285 

>member
-1 MKKVKIAYITTQ
+1 MFRYANEITGWIITKKVKIAYVTTQ

-28 ISQHGKIADVAIRS
+28 IRQHGEVAEVAVRS
-42 GEDLKDSARREELER
+42 GEDLKDVDQWEEFEHFARSCH
-57 IACDSHLVIFN
+57 IAIFN
-68 LHGGKKSLPCFDELM
+68 LHGGKKSLSSFDELVQS
-83 GKLQGS
+83 LQDS
-89 KASISAHCASNE
+89 SVSIYAQSASNE

-113 EVVYKKVSRYLDY
+113 DAIYRKVSQYLDY
-126 GGKENFFNLII
+126 GGRKNFYSLIL
-137 YLASRFVGAD
+137 YLANYFIGSNYEFS
-147 LAFAEPERPVW
+147 EPARPIW

-171 LDEYLQKKYVPGKPT
+171 LKEYLQSKCVAGRPT

-198 GNTVFVD
+198 GNTLFID
-205 RLIEQIEQKGAN
+205 RLIEEIERQGAN
-217 VIPVFLHSLK
+217 VIPVFLHAAK

-236 EWVVD
+236 EWVVE
-241 NFFIRDGKSIIDVLI
+241 NLFMKDGRPIIDVLI

-261 SLSIRP
+261 SLSIKP
-267 WEGEG
+267 WEGSDTGEG
-272 AAASEDI
+272 QEV

-286 LKKLNVPVLKAVVT
+286 IKRLNVPVLKAIVT
-300 YNTPGEWKESMQGL
+300 YNTLAEWNESLQGC
-314 SPLDISMGIA
+314 SPMDISMGIA

-335 PVAARDRTDIDPLTG
+335 PVAARERTDIDPLTG

-355 FEPLPERIEKMV
+355 FEPLPERTNKIV
-367 RLSLNWARLRH
+367 RLSLNWAKLRH
-378 IPNPEKKVAI
+378 IPNSQKKVAI

-410 SVLNIL
+410 SVLNIM
-416 QKMSDAGYK
+416 KAMDDAGYTIE
-425 LDRMPE
+425 RMPE
-431 SGQALIEDVK
+431 NGQALIEDVK

-448 RWKSPEE
+448 RWRSPEE
-455 LARRAIDSVSENDY
+455 LAKRAIDSVTEGDY
-469 LQWFGRLPA
+469 KDWFEQLPV
-478 AVQAK
+478 AVQEK
-483 MTAAWGAPPGELF
+483 MTSAWGEAPGKLF
-496 VHKKSLIIPGIIN
+496 VHKKNLIIPGVIN
-509 GNFFIGLQPPRGF
+509 GNIFIGLQPPRGF

-547 IRDVFGANVIMHI
+547 IRDVFRADLVMHI

-623 NADAYDELAELEV
+623 NADAYDEMAELEV
-636 MIRDYHQSAL
+636 MLADYYQAAS
-646 EDPAKLPTQK
+646 EDPSKLPTQK
-656 RMIWEKVCEAKL
+656 KMIWEKVCEAKL
-668 DHDLETD
+668 DHDLEV
-675 EEAAF
+675 EEEEAF
-680 SDFDRFLEKLHEYL
+680 SDFDKFLEKLHEYL
-694 HETADTQIRDGLHI
+694 HEMADTQIRDGLHI

-726 RLSNGS
+726 RLANGQ

-742 ALGYD
+742 AMGYD
-747 YEFLLANR
+747 YDYLLDNR
-755 GKILSGIKT
+755 GKIVSGSKT
-764 CGEAIEEIN
+764 CGQVIDDLNSLALRLVSGLHEQGFAVGTIPELVEEI
-773 ALALSLVSRL
+773 L
-783 HEDGFCRDDEGFS
+783 G
-796 MKRVRALEDEVL
+796 KRNPKIEKVL
-808 GRQSSKVEQVLE
+808 D
-820 YISSGLA
+820 YIATTLA
-827 PNIAATRD
+827 PNIDATVD
-835 ELWSILSASR
+835 ELSAILCASD
-845 GRFVSPGPSGA
+845 GGFVSPGPSGA

-889 AQADALLK
+889 AQADALLE
-897 RYLKDEGRYPESLG
+897 RYLEDEGCYPESLG
-911 IVIWGSPT
+911 MVIWGSPT

-929 VLSLMG
+929 VLCLMG
-935 VRPVWEEKSGRV
+935 VRPVWEERSGRV

-954 LEELQRPRVDVM
+954 IEELQRPRIDVM

-986 AVELVAGQKESPE
+986 AVELVAEQKEPPE

-1004 KHVSMDISE
+1004 KHVSADISE
-1013 KTAAGIDR
+1013 KTAAGIDG
-1021 EQAGIEARYRIFG
+1021 EQAKTLACYRIFG

-1078 TVPDEFRKRL
+1078 TVPDEFRRRL
-1088 SLLDLTVKNED
+1088 SRLDLTVKNED

-1139 PDHVLTRSTVE
+1139 PDRVKTRSTVE

-1166 ESMQRHGYKGAGD
+1166 ESMKHHGYKGAGD
-1179 LSRMVDIAFGWD
+1179 ISRMVDIAFGWD

-1208 YALDKEMQEW
+1208 YALDKDMQEW
-1218 LKDVNPHALQNI
+1218 LKKVNPHALQNI
-1230 TERLLEAVERGMWQ
+1230 AERLLEAVERGMWQ
-1244 ASDEMKE
+1244 ATEEMKE
-1251 ELRDVYLEIEGWIE
+1251 ELRDVYLDIEGWIE
-1265 DDSEKSPKISGE
+1265 DDQPQTDASSG
-1277 KPNDGSDH
+1277 S
-1285 EMT
+1285 

>member
-1 MKKVKIAYITTQ
+1 MFRYANEITGWIITKKVKIAYVTTQ

-28 ISQHGKIADVAIRS
+28 IRQHGEVAEVAVRS
-42 GEDLKDSARREELER
+42 GEDLKDVDQWEEFEHFARSCH
-57 IACDSHLVIFN
+57 IAIFN
-68 LHGGKKSLPCFDELM
+68 LHGGKKSLSSFDELVQS
-83 GKLQGS
+83 LQDS
-89 KASISAHCASNE
+89 SVSIYAQSASNE

-113 EVVYKKVSRYLDY
+113 DAIYRKVSQYLDY
-126 GGKENFFNLII
+126 GGRKNFYSLIL
-137 YLASRFVGAD
+137 YLANYFIGSNYEFS
-147 LAFAEPERPVW
+147 EPARPIW

-171 LDEYLQKKYVPGKPT
+171 LKEYLQSKCVAGRPT

-198 GNTVFVD
+198 GNTLFID
-205 RLIEQIEQKGAN
+205 RLIEEIERQGAN
-217 VIPVFLHSLK
+217 VIPVFLHAAK

-236 EWVVD
+236 EWVVE
-241 NFFIRDGKSIIDVLI
+241 NLFMKDGRPIIDVLI

-261 SLSIRP
+261 SLSIKP
-267 WEGEG
+267 WEGSDTGEG
-272 AAASEDI
+272 QEV

-286 LKKLNVPVLKAVVT
+286 IKRLNVPVLKAIVT
-300 YNTPGEWKESMQGL
+300 YNTLAEWNESLQGC
-314 SPLDISMGIA
+314 SPMDISMGIA

-335 PVAARDRTDIDPLTG
+335 PVAARERTDIDPLTG

-355 FEPLPERIEKMV
+355 FEPLPERTNKIV
-367 RLSLNWARLRH
+367 RLSLNWAKLRH
-378 IPNPEKKVAI
+378 IPNSQKKVAI

-410 SVLNIL
+410 SVLNIM
-416 QKMSDAGYK
+416 KAMDDAGYTIE
-425 LDRMPE
+425 RMPE
-431 SGQALIEDVK
+431 NGQALIEDVK

-448 RWKSPEE
+448 RWRSPEE
-455 LARRAIDSVSENDY
+455 LAKRAIDSVTEGDY
-469 LQWFGRLPA
+469 KDWFEQLPV
-478 AVQAK
+478 AVQEK
-483 MTAAWGAPPGELF
+483 MTSAWGEAPGKLF
-496 VHKKSLIIPGIIN
+496 VHKKNLIIPGVIN
-509 GNFFIGLQPPRGF
+509 GNIFIGLQPPRGF

-547 IRDVFGANVIMHI
+547 IRDVFRADLVMHI

-623 NADAYDELAELEV
+623 NADAYDEMAELEV
-636 MIRDYHQSAL
+636 MLADYYQAASEDQS
-646 EDPAKLPTQK
+646 KLPTQK
-656 RMIWEKVCEAKL
+656 KMIWEKVCEAKL
-668 DHDLETD
+668 DHDLEV
-675 EEAAF
+675 EEEEAF
-680 SDFDRFLEKLHEYL
+680 SDFDKFLEKLHEYL
-694 HETADTQIRDGLHI
+694 HEMADTQIRDGLHI

-726 RLSNGS
+726 RLANGQ

-742 ALGYD
+742 AMGYD
-747 YEFLLANR
+747 YDYLLDNR
-755 GKILSGIKT
+755 GKIVSGSKT
-764 CGEAIEEIN
+764 CGQVIDDLNSLALRLVSGLHEQGFAVGTIPELVEEI
-773 ALALSLVSRL
+773 L
-783 HEDGFCRDDEGFS
+783 G
-796 MKRVRALEDEVL
+796 KRNPKIEKVL
-808 GRQSSKVEQVLE
+808 D
-820 YISSGLA
+820 YIATTLA
-827 PNIAATRD
+827 PNIDATVD
-835 ELWSILSASR
+835 ELSAILCASD
-845 GRFVSPGPSGA
+845 GGFVSPGPSGA

-889 AQADALLK
+889 AQADALLE
-897 RYLKDEGRYPESLG
+897 RYLEDEGCYPESLG
-911 IVIWGSPT
+911 MVIWGSPT

-929 VLSLMG
+929 VLCLMG
-935 VRPVWEEKSGRV
+935 VRPVWEERSGRV

-954 LEELQRPRVDVM
+954 IEELQRPRIDVM

-986 AVELVAGQKESPE
+986 AVELVAEQKEPPE

-1004 KHVSMDISE
+1004 KHVSADISE
-1013 KTAAGIDR
+1013 KTAAGIDG
-1021 EQAGIEARYRIFG
+1021 EQAKTLACYRIFG

-1078 TVPDEFRKRL
+1078 TVPDEFRRRL
-1088 SLLDLTVKNED
+1088 SRLDLTVKNED

-1139 PDHVLTRSTVE
+1139 PDRVKTRSTVE

-1166 ESMQRHGYKGAGD
+1166 ESMKRHGYKGAGD
-1179 LSRMVDIAFGWD
+1179 ISRMVDIAFGWD

-1208 YALDKEMQEW
+1208 YALDKDMQEW
-1218 LKDVNPHALQNI
+1218 LKKVNPHALQNI
-1230 TERLLEAVERGMWQ
+1230 AERLLEAVERGMWQ
-1244 ASDEMKE
+1244 ATEEMKE
-1251 ELRDVYLEIEGWIE
+1251 ELRDVYLDIEGWIE
-1265 DDSEKSPKISGE
+1265 DDQPQTDASSG
-1277 KPNDGSDH
+1277 S
-1285 EMT
+1285 

>member
-1 MKKVKIAYITTQ
+1 MFRYANEITGWIITKKVKIAYVTTQ

-28 ISQHGKIADVAIRS
+28 IRQHGEVAEVAVRS
-42 GEDLKDSARREELER
+42 GEDLKDVDQWEEFEHFARSCH
-57 IACDSHLVIFN
+57 IAIFN
-68 LHGGKKSLPCFDELM
+68 LHGGKKSLSSFDELVQS
-83 GKLQGS
+83 LQDS
-89 KASISAHCASNE
+89 SVSIYAQSASNE

-113 EVVYKKVSRYLDY
+113 NAVYRKVSQYLDY
-126 GGKENFFNLII
+126 GGRKNFYSLIL
-137 YLASRFVGAD
+137 YLANYFIGSNYEFS
-147 LAFAEPERPVW
+147 EPARPIW

-171 LDEYLQKKYVPGKPT
+171 LKEYLQSKCVAGRPT

-198 GNTVFVD
+198 GNTLFID
-205 RLIEQIEQKGAN
+205 RLIEEIERQGAN
-217 VIPVFLHSLK
+217 VIPVFLHAAK

-236 EWVVD
+236 EWVVE
-241 NFFIRDGKSIIDVLI
+241 NLFMKDGRPIIDVLI

-261 SLSIRP
+261 SLSIKP
-267 WEGEG
+267 WEGSDTGEG
-272 AAASEDI
+272 QEV

-286 LKKLNVPVLKAVVT
+286 IKRLNVPVLKAIVT
-300 YNTPGEWKESMQGL
+300 YNTLAEWNESLQGC
-314 SPLDISMGIA
+314 SPMDISMGIA

-335 PVAARDRTDIDPLTG
+335 PVAARERTDIDPLTG

-355 FEPLPERIEKMV
+355 FEPLPERTNKIV
-367 RLSLNWARLRH
+367 RLSLNWAKLRH
-378 IPNPEKKVAI
+378 IPNSQKKVAI

-410 SVLNIL
+410 SVLNIM
-416 QKMSDAGYK
+416 KAMDDAGYTIE
-425 LDRMPE
+425 RMPE
-431 SGQALIEDVK
+431 NGQALIEDVK

-448 RWKSPEE
+448 RWRSPEE
-455 LARRAIDSVSENDY
+455 LAKRAIDSVTEGDY
-469 LQWFGRLPA
+469 KDWFEQLPV
-478 AVQAK
+478 AVQEK
-483 MTAAWGAPPGELF
+483 MTSAWGEAPGKLF
-496 VHKKSLIIPGIIN
+496 VHKKNLIIPGVIN
-509 GNFFIGLQPPRGF
+509 GNIFIGLQPPRGF

-547 IRDVFGANVIMHI
+547 IRDVFRADLVMHI

-623 NADAYDELAELEV
+623 NADAYDEMAELEV
-636 MIRDYHQSAL
+636 MLADYYQAAS
-646 EDPAKLPTQK
+646 EDPSKLPTQK
-656 RMIWEKVCEAKL
+656 KMIWDKVCEAKL
-668 DHDLETD
+668 DHDLEI
-675 EEAAF
+675 EEEEAF
-680 SDFDRFLEKLHEYL
+680 SDFDKFLEKLHEYL
-694 HETADTQIRDGLHI
+694 HEMADTQIRDGLHI

-726 RLSNGS
+726 RLANGQ

-742 ALGYD
+742 AMGYD
-747 YEFLLANR
+747 YDYLLDNR
-755 GKILSGIKT
+755 GKIVSGSKT
-764 CGEAIEEIN
+764 CGQVIDDLNSLALRLVSGLHEQGFAVGTIPELVEEI
-773 ALALSLVSRL
+773 L
-783 HEDGFCRDDEGFS
+783 G
-796 MKRVRALEDEVL
+796 KRNPKIEKVL
-808 GRQSSKVEQVLE
+808 D
-820 YISSGLA
+820 YIATTLA
-827 PNIAATRD
+827 PNIDATVD
-835 ELWSILSASR
+835 ELSAILCASD
-845 GRFVSPGPSGA
+845 GGFVSPGPSGA

-889 AQADALLK
+889 AQADALLE
-897 RYLKDEGRYPESLG
+897 RYLEDEGCYPESLG
-911 IVIWGSPT
+911 MVIWGSPT

-929 VLSLMG
+929 VLCLMG
-935 VRPVWEEKSGRV
+935 VRPVWEERSGRV

-954 LEELQRPRVDVM
+954 IEELQRPRIDVM

-986 AVELVAGQKESPE
+986 AVELVAEQKEPPE

-1004 KHVSMDISE
+1004 KHVSADISE
-1013 KTAAGIDR
+1013 KTAAGIDL
-1021 EQAGIEARYRIFG
+1021 EQAKTLACYRIFG

-1078 TVPDEFRKRL
+1078 TVPDEFRRRL
-1088 SLLDLTVKNED
+1088 SRLDLTVKNED

-1139 PDHVLTRSTVE
+1139 PDRVKTRSTVE

-1166 ESMQRHGYKGAGD
+1166 ESMKRHGYKGAGD
-1179 LSRMVDIAFGWD
+1179 ISRMVDIAFGWD

-1208 YALDKEMQEW
+1208 YALDKDMQEW
-1218 LKDVNPHALQNI
+1218 LKKVNPHALQNI
-1230 TERLLEAVERGMWQ
+1230 AERLLEAVERGMWQ
-1244 ASDEMKE
+1244 ATEEMKE
-1251 ELRDVYLEIEGWIE
+1251 ELRDVYLDIEGWIE
-1265 DDSEKSPKISGE
+1265 DDQPQTDASSG
-1277 KPNDGSDH
+1277 S
-1285 EMT
+1285 

>member
-1 MKKVKIAYITTQ
+1 MKVKIAYVTTQ

-28 ISQHGKIADVAIRS
+28 IRQKGEVAEVAVRS
-42 GEDLKDSARREELER
+42 GEDLKDAVQREQFEQFARG
-57 IACDSHLVIFN
+57 CHLVIFN
-68 LHGGKKSLPCFDELM
+68 LHGGKKSLPCFDELIQR
-83 GKLQGS
+83 LQKS
-89 KASISAHCASNE
+89 STSIFAQSASNE
-101 PEIEL
+101 QEIEL
-106 MKLSTVD
+106 MRLSTVD
-113 EVVYKKVSRYLDY
+113 EDVYRKVSQYLDY
-126 GGKENFFNLII
+126 GGRENFYNLFL
-137 YLASRFVGAD
+137 YLANH
-147 LAFAEPERPVW
+147 LAGSDYVFSEPVRPIW
-158 EGIYHPDFDHVPT
+158 EGIYHPTFDHVLT
-171 LDEYLQKKYVPGKPT
+171 LDEYLKSKYVAGRPT

-193 SLWQA
+193 SLWRA
-198 GNTVFVD
+198 GNLAFID
-205 RLIEQIEQKGAN
+205 NLISEIEGQGAN
-217 VIPVFLHSLK
+217 VIAVFLHALK

-236 EWVVD
+236 EWAVE
-241 NFFIRDGKSIIDVLI
+241 NFFMLDGRPLIDVLI

-261 SLSIRP
+261 SLSIKP
-267 WEGEG
+267 WEGANKDE
-272 AAASEDI
+272 AEEV
-279 ARSEEWF
+279 ARSEQWF
-286 LKKLNVPVLKAVVT
+286 LKRLNVPVLKAIVT
-300 YNTPGEWKESMQGL
+300 YNSPAEWMQSLQGL
-314 SPLDISMGIA
+314 SPMDISMGIA
-324 MPEFDGMLITV
+324 MPEFDGMLIAF
-335 PVAARDRTDIDPLTG
+335 PVAAREKTDIDPLTG
-350 ARVIR
+350 ARIIR
-355 FEPLPERIEKMV
+355 FEPLPERISKIV
-367 RLSLNWARLRH
+367 RLSLNWAKLRH
-378 IPNPEKKVAI
+378 IPNSQKKVAM

-400 GTAFGLDSPV
+400 GSAFGLDSPV
-410 SVLNIL
+410 SVLNIMRGM
-416 QKMSDAGYK
+416 KDAGYTIE
-425 LDRMPE
+425 RMPE

-448 RWKSPEE
+448 RWRSPDE
-455 LARRAIDSVSENDY
+455 LARRAIDFVPKEEY
-469 LQWFGRLPA
+469 EAWFGQLPM
-478 AVQAK
+478 AVQEK
-483 MTAAWGAPPGELF
+483 MTSAWGEPPGELF
-496 VHKKSLIIPGIIN
+496 VHEKNLIIPGLIN
-509 GNFFIGLQPPRGF
+509 GNIFIGLQPPRGF

-547 IRDVFGANVIMHI
+547 IRDVFLADVVMHI

-567 WLPGKSVGLSD
+567 WLPGKSVGLSQ

-623 NADAYDELAELEV
+623 NADAYDEMAELEV
-636 MIRDYHQSAL
+636 MLSDYHQAAS

-656 RMIWEKVCEAKL
+656 KMIWEKVCEARL
-668 DHDLETD
+668 DHDLEID

-680 SDFDRFLEKLHEYL
+680 SDFDKFLEKLHEYL
-694 HETADTQIRDGLHI
+694 HEMADTQIRDGLHV

-726 RLSNGS
+726 RLANGC

-742 ALGYD
+742 AMGYD
-747 YEFLLANR
+747 YDHLLANR
-755 GKILSGIKT
+755 GKIISGSKT
-764 CGEAIEEIN
+764 CGRVIEDLNSI
-773 ALALSLVSRL
+773 ALRLVSRL
-783 HEDGFCRDDEGFS
+783 HEQGFAVEMIPDLMAEILGKRDPKIE
-796 MKRVRALEDEVL
+796 KVL
-808 GRQSSKVEQVLE
+808 D
-820 YISSGLA
+820 YIASTLT
-827 PNIAATRD
+827 PNLNATVD
-835 ELWSILSASR
+835 ELASVLCASN
-845 GRFVSPGPSGA
+845 GGFVSPGPSGA

-889 AQADALLK
+889 AQAEALLK
-897 RYLKDEGRYPESLG
+897 RYLEDEGRYPESLG

-919 MRTKGDDIAE
+919 MRTRGDDIAE
-929 VLSLMG
+929 VLCLMG
-935 VRPVWEEKSGRV
+935 VRPVWEERSGRV

-954 LEELQRPRVDVM
+954 MEELQRPRIDVM
-966 LRISGFFRDAFPNI
+966 LRISGFFRDAFPNV
-980 VHLVDR
+980 VHLVDE
-986 AVELVAGQKESPE
+986 AVELVAQQKEPPE
-999 QNFLA
+999 LNFLA
-1004 KHVSMDISE
+1004 KHVSADISE
-1013 KTAAGIDR
+1013 KTSAGVDR
-1021 EQAGIEARYRIFG
+1021 EQARTLACYRIFG

-1078 TVPDEFRKRL
+1078 TVPDEFRRRL
-1088 SLLDLTVKNED
+1088 SRLDLTVKNED

-1139 PDHVLTRSTVE
+1139 PDRVKTRSTVE
-1150 ETKHI
+1150 ESLHI

-1166 ESMQRHGYKGAGD
+1166 ESMKRHGYKGAGD
-1179 LSRMVDIAFGWD
+1179 ISRMVDIAFGWD

-1199 WMYEELANK
+1199 WMYEELACK
-1208 YALDKEMQEW
+1208 YALDKEMQDW
-1218 LKDVNPHALQNI
+1218 LKKVNPHALQNI
-1230 TERLLEAVERGMWQ
+1230 AERLLEAVERGMWQ

-1265 DDSEKSPKISGE
+1265 GDQEQTDANP
-1277 KPNDGSDH
+1277 GS
-1285 EMT
+1285 

>member
-1 MKKVKIAYITTQ
+1 MFRYANEITGWIITKKVKIAYVTTQ

-28 ISQHGKIADVAIRS
+28 IRQHGEVAEVAVRS
-42 GEDLKDSARREELER
+42 GEDLKDVDQWEEFEHFARSCH
-57 IACDSHLVIFN
+57 IAIFN
-68 LHGGKKSLPCFDELM
+68 LHGGKKSLSSFDELVQS
-83 GKLQGS
+83 LQDS
-89 KASISAHCASNE
+89 SVSIYAQSASNE

-113 EVVYKKVSRYLDY
+113 DAVYRKVSQYLDY
-126 GGKENFFNLII
+126 GGRKNFYSLIL
-137 YLASRFVGAD
+137 YLANYFIGSNYEFS
-147 LAFAEPERPVW
+147 EPARPIW

-171 LDEYLQKKYVPGKPT
+171 LKEYLQSKCVAGRPT

-198 GNTVFVD
+198 GNTLFID
-205 RLIEQIEQKGAN
+205 RLIEEIERQGAN
-217 VIPVFLHSLK
+217 VIPVFLHAAK

-236 EWVVD
+236 EWVVE
-241 NFFIRDGKSIIDVLI
+241 NLFMKDGRPIIDVLI

-261 SLSIRP
+261 SLSIKP
-267 WEGEG
+267 WEGSDTGEG
-272 AAASEDI
+272 QEV

-286 LKKLNVPVLKAVVT
+286 IKRLNVPVLKAIVT
-300 YNTPGEWKESMQGL
+300 YNTLAEWNESLQGC
-314 SPLDISMGIA
+314 SPMDISMGIA

-335 PVAARDRTDIDPLTG
+335 PVAARERTDIDPLTG

-355 FEPLPERIEKMV
+355 FEPLPERANKIV
-367 RLSLNWARLRH
+367 RLSLNWAKLRH
-378 IPNPEKKVAI
+378 IPNSQKKVAI

-410 SVLNIL
+410 SVLNIM
-416 QKMSDAGYK
+416 KAMDDAGYTIE
-425 LDRMPE
+425 RMPE
-431 SGQALIEDVK
+431 NGQALIEDVK

-448 RWKSPEE
+448 RWRSPEE
-455 LARRAIDSVSENDY
+455 LAKRAIDSVTEGDY
-469 LQWFGRLPA
+469 KDWFEQLPV
-478 AVQAK
+478 AVQEK
-483 MTAAWGAPPGELF
+483 MTSAWGEAPGKLF
-496 VHKKSLIIPGIIN
+496 VHKKNLIIPGVIN
-509 GNFFIGLQPPRGF
+509 GNIFIGLQPPRGF

-547 IRDVFGANVIMHI
+547 IRDVFRADLVMHI

-623 NADAYDELAELEV
+623 NADAYDEMAELEV
-636 MIRDYHQSAL
+636 MLADYYQAASEDQS
-646 EDPAKLPTQK
+646 KLPTQK
-656 RMIWEKVCEAKL
+656 KMIWEKVCEAKL
-668 DHDLETD
+668 DHDLEV
-675 EEAAF
+675 EEEEAF
-680 SDFDRFLEKLHEYL
+680 SDFDKFLEKLHEYL
-694 HETADTQIRDGLHI
+694 HEMADTQIRDGLHI

-726 RLSNGS
+726 RLANGQ

-742 ALGYD
+742 AMGYD
-747 YEFLLANR
+747 YDYLLDNR
-755 GKILSGIKT
+755 GKIVSGSKT
-764 CGEAIEEIN
+764 CGQVIDDLNSLALRLVSGLHEQGFAVGTIPELVEEI
-773 ALALSLVSRL
+773 L
-783 HEDGFCRDDEGFS
+783 G
-796 MKRVRALEDEVL
+796 KRNPKIEKVL
-808 GRQSSKVEQVLE
+808 D
-820 YISSGLA
+820 YIATTLA
-827 PNIAATRD
+827 PNIDATVD
-835 ELWSILSASR
+835 ELSAILCASD
-845 GRFVSPGPSGA
+845 GGFVSPGPSGA

-889 AQADALLK
+889 AQADALLE
-897 RYLKDEGRYPESLG
+897 RYLEDEGCYPESLG
-911 IVIWGSPT
+911 MVIWGSPT

-929 VLSLMG
+929 VLCLMG
-935 VRPVWEEKSGRV
+935 VRPVWEERSGRV

-954 LEELQRPRVDVM
+954 IEELQRPRIDVM

-986 AVELVAGQKESPE
+986 AVELVAEQKEPPE

-1004 KHVSMDISE
+1004 KHVSADISE
-1013 KTAAGIDR
+1013 KTAAGIDG
-1021 EQAGIEARYRIFG
+1021 EQAKTLACYRIFG

-1070 YGRKNFGA
+1070 YGRKNFGV
-1078 TVPDEFRKRL
+1078 TVPDEFRRRL
-1088 SLLDLTVKNED
+1088 SRLDLTVKNED

-1139 PDHVLTRSTVE
+1139 PDRVKTRSTVE

-1166 ESMQRHGYKGAGD
+1166 ESMKRHGYKGAGD
-1179 LSRMVDIAFGWD
+1179 ISRMVDIAFGWD

-1208 YALDKEMQEW
+1208 YALDKDMQEW
-1218 LKDVNPHALQNI
+1218 LKKVNPHALQNI
-1230 TERLLEAVERGMWQ
+1230 AERLLEAVERGMWQ
-1244 ASDEMKE
+1244 ATEEMKE
-1251 ELRDVYLEIEGWIE
+1251 ELRDVYLDIEGWIE
-1265 DDSEKSPKISGE
+1265 DDQPQTDASSG
-1277 KPNDGSDH
+1277 S
-1285 EMT
+1285 

>member
-1 MKKVKIAYITTQ
+1 MFRYANEITGWIITKKVKIAYVTTQ

-28 ISQHGKIADVAIRS
+28 IRQHGEVAEVAVRS
-42 GEDLKDSARREELER
+42 GEDLKDVDQWEEFEHFARSCH
-57 IACDSHLVIFN
+57 IAIFN
-68 LHGGKKSLPCFDELM
+68 LHGGKKSLSSFDELVQS
-83 GKLQGS
+83 LQDS
-89 KASISAHCASNE
+89 SVSIYAQSASNE

-113 EVVYKKVSRYLDY
+113 DAIYRKVSQYLDY
-126 GGKENFFNLII
+126 GGRKNFYSLIL
-137 YLASRFVGAD
+137 YLANYFIGSNYEFS
-147 LAFAEPERPVW
+147 EPARPIW

-171 LDEYLQKKYVPGKPT
+171 LKEYLQSKCVAGRPT

-198 GNTVFVD
+198 GNTLFID
-205 RLIEQIEQKGAN
+205 RLIEEIERQGAN
-217 VIPVFLHSLK
+217 VIPVFLHAAK

-236 EWVVD
+236 EWVVE
-241 NFFIRDGKSIIDVLI
+241 NLFMKDGRPIIDVLI

-261 SLSIRP
+261 SLSIKP
-267 WEGEG
+267 WEGSDTGEG
-272 AAASEDI
+272 QEV

-286 LKKLNVPVLKAVVT
+286 IKRLNVPVLKAIVT
-300 YNTPGEWKESMQGL
+300 YNTLAEWNESLQGC
-314 SPLDISMGIA
+314 SPMDISMGIA

-335 PVAARDRTDIDPLTG
+335 PVAARERTDIDPLTG

-355 FEPLPERIEKMV
+355 FEPLPERANKIV
-367 RLSLNWARLRH
+367 RLSLNWAKLRH
-378 IPNPEKKVAI
+378 IPNSQKKVAI

-410 SVLNIL
+410 SVLNIM
-416 QKMSDAGYK
+416 KAMDDAGYTIE
-425 LDRMPE
+425 RMPE
-431 SGQALIEDVK
+431 NGQALIEDVK

-448 RWKSPEE
+448 RWRSPEE
-455 LARRAIDSVSENDY
+455 LAKRAIDSVTEGDY
-469 LQWFGRLPA
+469 KDWFEQLPV
-478 AVQAK
+478 AVQEK
-483 MTAAWGAPPGELF
+483 MTSAWGEAPGKLF
-496 VHKKSLIIPGIIN
+496 VHKKNLIIPGVIN
-509 GNFFIGLQPPRGF
+509 GNIFIGLQPSRGF

-547 IRDVFGANVIMHI
+547 IRDVFRADLVMHI

-623 NADAYDELAELEV
+623 NADAYDEMAELEV
-636 MIRDYHQSAL
+636 MLADYYQAASEDQS
-646 EDPAKLPTQK
+646 KLPTQK
-656 RMIWEKVCEAKL
+656 KMIWEKVCEAKL
-668 DHDLETD
+668 DHDLEV
-675 EEAAF
+675 EEEEAF
-680 SDFDRFLEKLHEYL
+680 SDFDKFLEKLHEYL
-694 HETADTQIRDGLHI
+694 HEMADTQIRDGLHI

-726 RLSNGS
+726 RLANGQ

-742 ALGYD
+742 AMGYD
-747 YEFLLANR
+747 YDYLLDNR
-755 GKILSGIKT
+755 GKIVSGSKT
-764 CGEAIEEIN
+764 CGQVIDDLNSLALRLVSGLHEQGFAVGTIPELVEEI
-773 ALALSLVSRL
+773 L
-783 HEDGFCRDDEGFS
+783 G
-796 MKRVRALEDEVL
+796 KRNPKIEKVL
-808 GRQSSKVEQVLE
+808 D
-820 YISSGLA
+820 YIATTLA
-827 PNIAATRD
+827 PNIDATVD
-835 ELWSILSASR
+835 ELSAILCASD
-845 GRFVSPGPSGA
+845 GGFVSPGPSGA

-889 AQADALLK
+889 AQADALLE
-897 RYLKDEGRYPESLG
+897 RYLEDEGCYPESLG
-911 IVIWGSPT
+911 MVIWGSPT

-929 VLSLMG
+929 VLCLMG
-935 VRPVWEEKSGRV
+935 VRPVWEERSGRV

-954 LEELQRPRVDVM
+954 IEELQRPRIDVM

-986 AVELVAGQKESPE
+986 AVELVAEQKEPPE

-1004 KHVSMDISE
+1004 KHVSADISE
-1013 KTAAGIDR
+1013 KTAAGIDG
-1021 EQAGIEARYRIFG
+1021 EQAKTLACYRIFG

-1078 TVPDEFRKRL
+1078 TVPDEFRRRL
-1088 SLLDLTVKNED
+1088 SRLDLTVKNED

-1139 PDHVLTRSTVE
+1139 PDRVKTRSTVE

-1166 ESMQRHGYKGAGD
+1166 ESMKRHGYKGAGD
-1179 LSRMVDIAFGWD
+1179 ISRMVDIAFGWD

-1208 YALDKEMQEW
+1208 YALDKDMQEW
-1218 LKDVNPHALQNI
+1218 LKKVNPHALQNI
-1230 TERLLEAVERGMWQ
+1230 AERLLEAVERGMWQ
-1244 ASDEMKE
+1244 ATEEMKE
-1251 ELRDVYLEIEGWIE
+1251 ELRDVYLDIEGWIE
-1265 DDSEKSPKISGE
+1265 DDQPQTDASSG
-1277 KPNDGSDH
+1277 S
-1285 EMT
+1285 

>member
-1 MKKVKIAYITTQ
+1 MFRYANEITGWIITKKVKIAYVTTQ

-28 ISQHGKIADVAIRS
+28 IRQHGEVAEVAVRS
-42 GEDLKDSARREELER
+42 GEDLKDVDQWEEFEHFARSCH
-57 IACDSHLVIFN
+57 IAIFN
-68 LHGGKKSLPCFDELM
+68 LHGGKKSLSSFDELVQS
-83 GKLQGS
+83 LQDS
-89 KASISAHCASNE
+89 SVSIYAQSASNE

-113 EVVYKKVSRYLDY
+113 DAIYRKVSQYLDY
-126 GGKENFFNLII
+126 GGRKNFYSLIL
-137 YLASRFVGAD
+137 YLANYFIGSNYEFS
-147 LAFAEPERPVW
+147 EPARPIW

-171 LDEYLQKKYVPGKPT
+171 LKEYLQSKCVAGRPT

-198 GNTVFVD
+198 GNTLFID
-205 RLIEQIEQKGAN
+205 RLIEEIERQGAN
-217 VIPVFLHSLK
+217 VIPVFLHAAK

-236 EWVVD
+236 EWVVE
-241 NFFIRDGKSIIDVLI
+241 NLFMKDGRPIIDVLI

-261 SLSIRP
+261 SLSIKP
-267 WEGEG
+267 WEGSDTGEG
-272 AAASEDI
+272 QEV

-286 LKKLNVPVLKAVVT
+286 IKRLNVPVLKAIVT
-300 YNTPGEWKESMQGL
+300 YNTLADWNESLQGC
-314 SPLDISMGIA
+314 SPMDISMGIA

-335 PVAARDRTDIDPLTG
+335 PVAARERTDIDPLTG

-355 FEPLPERIEKMV
+355 FEPLPERTNKIV
-367 RLSLNWARLRH
+367 RLSLNWAKLRH
-378 IPNPEKKVAI
+378 IPNSQKKVAI

-410 SVLNIL
+410 SVLNIM
-416 QKMSDAGYK
+416 KAMDDAGYTIE
-425 LDRMPE
+425 RMPE
-431 SGQALIEDVK
+431 NGQALIEDVK

-448 RWKSPEE
+448 RWRSPEE
-455 LARRAIDSVSENDY
+455 LAKRAIDSVTEGDY
-469 LQWFGRLPA
+469 KDWFEQLPV
-478 AVQAK
+478 AVQEK
-483 MTAAWGAPPGELF
+483 MTSAWGEAPGKLF
-496 VHKKSLIIPGIIN
+496 VHKKNLIIPGVIN
-509 GNFFIGLQPPRGF
+509 GNIFIGLQPPRGF

-547 IRDVFGANVIMHI
+547 IRDVFRADLVMHI

-623 NADAYDELAELEV
+623 NADAYDEMAELEV
-636 MIRDYHQSAL
+636 MLADYYQAASEDQS
-646 EDPAKLPTQK
+646 KLPTQK
-656 RMIWEKVCEAKL
+656 KMIWEKVCEAKL
-668 DHDLETD
+668 DHDLEV
-675 EEAAF
+675 EEEEAF
-680 SDFDRFLEKLHEYL
+680 SDFDKFLEKLHEYL
-694 HETADTQIRDGLHI
+694 HEMADTQIRDGLHI

-726 RLSNGS
+726 RLANGQ

-742 ALGYD
+742 AMGYD
-747 YEFLLANR
+747 YDYLLDNR
-755 GKILSGIKT
+755 GKIVSGSKT
-764 CGEAIEEIN
+764 CGQVIDDLNSLALRLVSGLHEQGFAVGTIPELVEEI
-773 ALALSLVSRL
+773 L
-783 HEDGFCRDDEGFS
+783 G
-796 MKRVRALEDEVL
+796 KRNPKIEKVL
-808 GRQSSKVEQVLE
+808 D
-820 YISSGLA
+820 YIATTLA
-827 PNIAATRD
+827 PNIDATVD
-835 ELWSILSASR
+835 ELSAILCASD
-845 GRFVSPGPSGA
+845 GGFVSPGPSGA

-889 AQADALLK
+889 AQADALLE
-897 RYLKDEGRYPESLG
+897 RYLEDEGCYPESLG
-911 IVIWGSPT
+911 MVIWGSPT

-929 VLSLMG
+929 VLCLMG
-935 VRPVWEEKSGRV
+935 VRPVWEERSGRV

-954 LEELQRPRVDVM
+954 IEELQRPRIDVM

-986 AVELVAGQKESPE
+986 AVELVAEQKEPPE

-1004 KHVSMDISE
+1004 KHVSADISE
-1013 KTAAGIDR
+1013 KTAAGIDG
-1021 EQAGIEARYRIFG
+1021 EQAKTLACYRIFG

-1078 TVPDEFRKRL
+1078 TVPDEFRRRL
-1088 SLLDLTVKNED
+1088 SRLDLTVKNED

-1139 PDHVLTRSTVE
+1139 PDRVKTRSTVE

-1166 ESMQRHGYKGAGD
+1166 ESMKRHGYKGAGD
-1179 LSRMVDIAFGWD
+1179 ISRMVDIAFGWD

-1208 YALDKEMQEW
+1208 YALDKDMQEW
-1218 LKDVNPHALQNI
+1218 LKKVNPHALQNI
-1230 TERLLEAVERGMWQ
+1230 AERLLEAVERGMWQ
-1244 ASDEMKE
+1244 ATEEMKE
-1251 ELRDVYLEIEGWIE
+1251 ELRDVYLDIEGWIE
-1265 DDSEKSPKISGE
+1265 DDQPQTDASSG
-1277 KPNDGSDH
+1277 S
-1285 EMT
+1285 

>member
-1 MKKVKIAYITTQ
+1 MERIIMTKIKIAYITTQ
-13 EASDV
+13 EANDV
-18 FPLIS
+18 FPFVS
-23 ALKEL
+23 ALNEL
-28 ISQHGKIADVAIRS
+28 ILQKGELAEVTIRS
-42 GEDLKDSARREELER
+42 GEDLMDQASQEAFER
-57 IACDSHLVIFN
+57 IAAGCQLVIFN
-68 LHGGKKSLPCFDELM
+68 LHGGKKSLPCFEELIQS
-83 GKLQGS
+83 LQGAE
-89 KASISAHCASNE
+89 ASILARSASNE

-113 EVVYKKVSRYLDY
+113 EEVYWKVSQYLDY
-126 GGKENFFNLII
+126 GGRENFYNLIL
-137 YLASRFVGAD
+137 YLANLLSGANY
-147 LAFAEPERPVW
+147 AFSEPVRPIW

-171 LDEYLQKKYVPGKPT
+171 LDEYLRSKYVGGRPT
-186 VGLWFYQ
+186 VGIWFYQ

-198 GNTVFVD
+198 GNTVFID
-205 RLIEQIEQKGAN
+205 KLIAKIEAQGAN
-217 VIPVFLHSLK
+217 VIPVFLYALK
-227 DVERGTKGA
+227 DVERGAKGA

-241 NFFIRDGKSIIDVLI
+241 NFFMRDGKPIIDVLI

-261 SLSIRP
+261 SLSIKP
-267 WEGEG
+267 WEGSTG
-272 AAASEDI
+272 AAEL
-279 ARSEEWF
+279 ARSDEWF
-286 LKKLNVPVLKAVVT
+286 LKKLNVPVLKAIVT
-300 YNTPGEWKESMQGL
+300 YNSPGEWKQSLQGL
-314 SPLDISMGIA
+314 GSLEISMGIA

-335 PVAARDRTDIDPLTG
+335 PVAARERTDIDPLTG
-350 ARVIR
+350 AKVIR
-355 FEPLPERIEKMV
+355 FEPLPERIDKMA
-367 RLSLNWARLRH
+367 RLSLKWAMLRH
-378 IPNPEKKVAI
+378 IPNSQKKVAI

-400 GTAFGLDSPV
+400 GAAFGLDSPV
-410 SVLNIL
+410 SVINIM
-416 QKMSDAGYK
+416 KDMKDAGYTIE
-425 LDRMPE
+425 RMPE
-431 SGQALIEDVK
+431 SGQALVEDVK
-441 SRLTLDR
+441 SRLTNDR
-448 RWKSPEE
+448 RWRSPDE
-455 LARRAIDSVSENDY
+455 LAKRAIDSVSEKEY
-469 LQWFGRLPA
+469 VQWFGQLPA
-478 AVQAK
+478 AVQNK
-483 MTAAWGAPPGELF
+483 MTAAWGVPPGELF
-496 VHKKSLIIPGIIN
+496 VHKKNLIIPGIIN

-547 IRDVFGANVIMHI
+547 IRDVFHANMVIHI

-623 NADAYDELAELEV
+623 NADAYDELAQLEV
-636 MIRDYHQSAL
+636 MLADYYQAVL
-646 EDPAKLPTQK
+646 EDPAKLTTQK
-656 RMIWEKVCEAKL
+656 KMIWEKVFQAKL
-668 DHDLETD
+668 DHDLETTK
-675 EEAAF
+675 EAAF
-680 SDFDRFLEKLHEYL
+680 SDFDKFLEKLHEYL
-694 HETADTQIRDGLHI
+694 HEMADTQIRDGLHI
-708 LGEPPEGSRLDEF
+708 LGEPPEGARLDEF
-721 LVALT
+721 LVSLT
-726 RLSNGS
+726 RLSNGGIS
-732 VPSLRQSLAE
+732 SLRQSLAE
-742 ALGYD
+742 VMGYD
-747 YEFLLANR
+747 YDYLLANR
-755 GKILSGIKT
+755 GKIVTGSKT
-764 CGEAIEEIN
+764 CGQLIEELN
-773 ALALSLVSRL
+773 ALGLRLAAGL
-783 HEDGFCRDDEGFS
+783 HERGFAKEQIP
-796 MKRVRALEDEVL
+796 ALEDEILGKRSQKIEKVL
-808 GRQSSKVEQVLE
+808 G
-820 YISSGLA
+820 YIATMLA
-827 PNIAATRD
+827 PSIEATVN
-835 ELWSILSASR
+835 ELSSVLCAFD
-845 GRFVSPGPSGA
+845 GGYVSPGPSGA

-897 RYLKDEGRYPESLG
+897 RYLADEGRYPESLG
-911 IVIWGSPT
+911 IVIWGCPT

-929 VLSLMG
+929 ILSLMG

-954 LEELQRPRVDVM
+954 MEELQRPRVDVM

-980 VHLVDR
+980 VHLVDK
-986 AVELVAGQKESPE
+986 AVELVAGLKESPE
-999 QNFLA
+999 QNYLA
-1004 KHVSMDISE
+1004 KHVAADILE
-1013 KTAAGIDR
+1013 KTTAGIDV
-1021 EQAGIEARYRIFG
+1021 EQAKVEASYRIFG

-1070 YGRKNFGA
+1070 YGRKNFGV

-1088 SLLDLTVKNED
+1088 SRLDLTVKNED

-1139 PDHVLTRSTVE
+1139 PDRVKTRSTVE
-1150 ETKHI
+1150 ETKHV

-1166 ESMQRHGYKGAGD
+1166 ESMKRHGYKGAGD
-1179 LSRMVDIAFGWD
+1179 ISRMVDIAFGWD

-1208 YALDKEMQEW
+1208 YALDKEMQDW

-1251 ELRDVYLEIEGWIE
+1251 RLRNVYLEIEGWIE
-1265 DDSEKSPKISGE
+1265 DDQP
-1277 KPNDGSDH
+1277 
-1285 EMT
+1285 

>member
-1 MKKVKIAYITTQ
+1 MFRYANEITGWIITKKVKIAYVTTQ

-28 ISQHGKIADVAIRS
+28 IRQHGEVAEVAVRS
-42 GEDLKDSARREELER
+42 GEDLKDVDQWEEFEHFARSCH
-57 IACDSHLVIFN
+57 IAIFN
-68 LHGGKKSLPCFDELM
+68 LHGGKKSLSSFDELVQS
-83 GKLQGS
+83 LQDS
-89 KASISAHCASNE
+89 SVSIYAQSASNE

-113 EVVYKKVSRYLDY
+113 DAIYRKVSQYLDY
-126 GGKENFFNLII
+126 GGRKNFYSLIL
-137 YLASRFVGAD
+137 YLANYFIGSNYEFS
-147 LAFAEPERPVW
+147 EPARPIW

-171 LDEYLQKKYVPGKPT
+171 LKEYLQSKCVAGRPT

-198 GNTVFVD
+198 GNTLFID
-205 RLIEQIEQKGAN
+205 RLIEEIERQGAN
-217 VIPVFLHSLK
+217 VIPVFLHAAK

-236 EWVVD
+236 EWVVE
-241 NFFIRDGKSIIDVLI
+241 NLFMKDGRPIIDVLI

-261 SLSIRP
+261 SLSIKP
-267 WEGEG
+267 WEGSDTGEG
-272 AAASEDI
+272 QEV

-286 LKKLNVPVLKAVVT
+286 IKRLNVPVLKAIVT
-300 YNTPGEWKESMQGL
+300 YNTLADWNESLQGC
-314 SPLDISMGIA
+314 SPMDISMGIA

-335 PVAARDRTDIDPLTG
+335 PVAARERTDIDPLTG

-355 FEPLPERIEKMV
+355 FEPLPERTNKIV
-367 RLSLNWARLRH
+367 RLSLNWAKLRH
-378 IPNPEKKVAI
+378 IPNSQKKVAI

-410 SVLNIL
+410 SVLNIM
-416 QKMSDAGYK
+416 KAMDDAGYTIE
-425 LDRMPE
+425 RMPE
-431 SGQALIEDVK
+431 NGQALIEDVK

-448 RWKSPEE
+448 RWRSPEE
-455 LARRAIDSVSENDY
+455 LAKRAIDSVTEGDY
-469 LQWFGRLPA
+469 KDWFEQLPV
-478 AVQAK
+478 AVQEK
-483 MTAAWGAPPGELF
+483 MTSAWGEAPGKLF
-496 VHKKSLIIPGIIN
+496 VHKKNLIIPGVIN
-509 GNFFIGLQPPRGF
+509 GNIFIGLQPPRGF

-547 IRDVFGANVIMHI
+547 IRDVFRADLVMHI

-623 NADAYDELAELEV
+623 NADAYDEMAELEV
-636 MIRDYHQSAL
+636 MLADYYQAASEDQS
-646 EDPAKLPTQK
+646 KLPTQK
-656 RMIWEKVCEAKL
+656 KMIWEKVCEAKL
-668 DHDLETD
+668 DHDLEV
-675 EEAAF
+675 EEEEAF
-680 SDFDRFLEKLHEYL
+680 SDFDKFLEKLHEYL
-694 HETADTQIRDGLHI
+694 HEMADTQIRDGLHI

-726 RLSNGS
+726 RLANGQ

-742 ALGYD
+742 AMGYD
-747 YEFLLANR
+747 YDYLLDNR
-755 GKILSGIKT
+755 GKIVSGSKT
-764 CGEAIEEIN
+764 CGQVIDDLNSLALRLVSGLHEQGFAVGTIPELVEEI
-773 ALALSLVSRL
+773 L
-783 HEDGFCRDDEGFS
+783 G
-796 MKRVRALEDEVL
+796 KRNPKIEKVL
-808 GRQSSKVEQVLE
+808 D
-820 YISSGLA
+820 YIATTLA
-827 PNIAATRD
+827 PNIDATVD
-835 ELWSILSASR
+835 ELSAILCASD
-845 GRFVSPGPSGA
+845 GGFVSPGPSGA

-889 AQADALLK
+889 AQADALLE
-897 RYLKDEGRYPESLG
+897 RYLEDEGCYPESLG
-911 IVIWGSPT
+911 MVIWGSPT

-929 VLSLMG
+929 VLCLMG
-935 VRPVWEEKSGRV
+935 VRPVWEERSGRV

-954 LEELQRPRVDVM
+954 IEELQRPRIDVM

-986 AVELVAGQKESPE
+986 AVELVAEQKEPPE

-1004 KHVSMDISE
+1004 KHVSADISE
-1013 KTAAGIDR
+1013 KTAAGIDL
-1021 EQAGIEARYRIFG
+1021 EQAKTLACYRIFG

-1078 TVPDEFRKRL
+1078 TVPDEFRRRL
-1088 SLLDLTVKNED
+1088 SRLDLTVKNED

-1139 PDHVLTRSTVE
+1139 PDRVKTRSTVE

-1166 ESMQRHGYKGAGD
+1166 ESMKRHGYKGAGD
-1179 LSRMVDIAFGWD
+1179 ISRMVDIAFGWD

-1208 YALDKEMQEW
+1208 YALDKDMQEW
-1218 LKDVNPHALQNI
+1218 LKKVNPHALQNI
-1230 TERLLEAVERGMWQ
+1230 AERLLEAVERGMWQ
-1244 ASDEMKE
+1244 ATEEMKE
-1251 ELRDVYLEIEGWIE
+1251 ELRDVYLDIEGWIE
-1265 DDSEKSPKISGE
+1265 DDQPQTDASSG
-1277 KPNDGSDH
+1277 S
-1285 EMT
+1285 

>member
-1 MKKVKIAYITTQ
+1 MFRYANEITGWIITKKVKIAYVTTQ

-28 ISQHGKIADVAIRS
+28 IRQHGEVAEVAVRS
-42 GEDLKDSARREELER
+42 GEDLKDVDQWEEFEHFARSCH
-57 IACDSHLVIFN
+57 IAIFN
-68 LHGGKKSLPCFDELM
+68 LHGGKKSLSSFDELVQR
-83 GKLQGS
+83 LQDS
-89 KASISAHCASNE
+89 SVSIYAQSASNE

-113 EVVYKKVSRYLDY
+113 DAVYRKVSQYLDY
-126 GGKENFFNLII
+126 GGRKNFYSLIL
-137 YLASRFVGAD
+137 YLANYFIGSNYEFS
-147 LAFAEPERPVW
+147 EPARPIW

-171 LDEYLQKKYVPGKPT
+171 LKEYLQSKCVAGRPT

-198 GNTVFVD
+198 GNTLFID
-205 RLIEQIEQKGAN
+205 RLIEEIERQGAN
-217 VIPVFLHSLK
+217 VIPVFLHAAK

-236 EWVVD
+236 EWVVE
-241 NFFIRDGKSIIDVLI
+241 NLFMKDGRPIIDVLI

-261 SLSIRP
+261 SLSIKP
-267 WEGEG
+267 WEGSDTGEG
-272 AAASEDI
+272 QEV

-286 LKKLNVPVLKAVVT
+286 IKRLNVPVLKAIVT
-300 YNTPGEWKESMQGL
+300 YNTLAEWNESLQGC
-314 SPLDISMGIA
+314 SPMDISMGIA
-324 MPEFDGMLITV
+324 MPEFDGMMITV
-335 PVAARDRTDIDPLTG
+335 PVAARERTDIDPLTG

-355 FEPLPERIEKMV
+355 FEPLPERTNKIV
-367 RLSLNWARLRH
+367 RLSLNWAKLRH
-378 IPNPEKKVAI
+378 IPNSQKKVAI

-410 SVLNIL
+410 SVLNIM
-416 QKMSDAGYK
+416 KAMDDAGYTIE
-425 LDRMPE
+425 RMPE
-431 SGQALIEDVK
+431 NGQALIEDVK

-448 RWKSPEE
+448 RWRSPEE
-455 LARRAIDSVSENDY
+455 LAKRAIDSVTEGDY
-469 LQWFGRLPA
+469 KDWFEQLPV
-478 AVQAK
+478 AVQEK
-483 MTAAWGAPPGELF
+483 MTSAWGEAPGKLF
-496 VHKKSLIIPGIIN
+496 VHKKNLIIPGVIN
-509 GNFFIGLQPPRGF
+509 GNIFIGLQPSRGF

-547 IRDVFGANVIMHI
+547 IRDVFRADLVMHI

-623 NADAYDELAELEV
+623 NADAYDEMAELEV
-636 MIRDYHQSAL
+636 MLADYYQAASEDQS
-646 EDPAKLPTQK
+646 KLPTQK
-656 RMIWEKVCEAKL
+656 KMIWEKVCEAKL
-668 DHDLETD
+668 DHDLEI
-675 EEAAF
+675 EEEEAF
-680 SDFDRFLEKLHEYL
+680 SDFDKFLEKLHEYL
-694 HETADTQIRDGLHI
+694 HEMADTQIRDGLHI

-726 RLSNGS
+726 RLANGQ

-742 ALGYD
+742 AMGYD
-747 YEFLLANR
+747 YDYLLDNR
-755 GKILSGIKT
+755 GKIVSGSKT
-764 CGEAIEEIN
+764 CGQVIDDLNSLALRLVSGLHEQGFAVGTIPELVEEI
-773 ALALSLVSRL
+773 L
-783 HEDGFCRDDEGFS
+783 G
-796 MKRVRALEDEVL
+796 KRNPKIEKVL
-808 GRQSSKVEQVLE
+808 D
-820 YISSGLA
+820 YIATTLA
-827 PNIAATRD
+827 PNIDATVD
-835 ELWSILSASR
+835 ELSAILCASD
-845 GRFVSPGPSGA
+845 GGFVSPGPSGA

-889 AQADALLK
+889 AQADALLE
-897 RYLKDEGRYPESLG
+897 RYLEDEGCYPESLG
-911 IVIWGSPT
+911 MVIWGSPT

-929 VLSLMG
+929 VLCLMG
-935 VRPVWEEKSGRV
+935 VRPVWEERSGRV

-954 LEELQRPRVDVM
+954 IEELQRPRIDVM

-986 AVELVAGQKESPE
+986 AVELVAEQKEPPE

-1004 KHVSMDISE
+1004 KHVSADISE
-1013 KTAAGIDR
+1013 KTAAGIDG
-1021 EQAGIEARYRIFG
+1021 EQAKTLACYRIFG

-1078 TVPDEFRKRL
+1078 TVPDEFRRRL
-1088 SLLDLTVKNED
+1088 SRLDLTVKNED

-1139 PDHVLTRSTVE
+1139 PDRVKTRSTVE

-1166 ESMQRHGYKGAGD
+1166 ESMKRHGYKGAGD
-1179 LSRMVDIAFGWD
+1179 ISRMVDIAFGWD

-1208 YALDKEMQEW
+1208 YALDKDMQEW
-1218 LKDVNPHALQNI
+1218 LKKVNPHALQNI
-1230 TERLLEAVERGMWQ
+1230 AERLLEAVERGMWQ
-1244 ASDEMKE
+1244 ATEEMKE
-1251 ELRDVYLEIEGWIE
+1251 ELRDVYLDIEGWIE
-1265 DDSEKSPKISGE
+1265 DDQPQTDASSG
-1277 KPNDGSDH
+1277 S
-1285 EMT
+1285 

>member
-1 MKKVKIAYITTQ
+1 MFRYANEITGWIITKKVKIAYVTTQ

-28 ISQHGKIADVAIRS
+28 IRQHGEVAEVAVRS
-42 GEDLKDSARREELER
+42 GEDLKDVDQWEEFEHFARSCH
-57 IACDSHLVIFN
+57 IAIFN
-68 LHGGKKSLPCFDELM
+68 LHGGKKSLSSFDELVQS
-83 GKLQGS
+83 LQDS
-89 KASISAHCASNE
+89 SVSIYAQSASNE

-113 EVVYKKVSRYLDY
+113 DAIYRKVSQYLDY
-126 GGKENFFNLII
+126 GGRKNFYSLIL
-137 YLASRFVGAD
+137 YLANYFIGSNYEFS
-147 LAFAEPERPVW
+147 EPARPIW

-171 LDEYLQKKYVPGKPT
+171 LKEYLQSKCVAGRPT

-198 GNTVFVD
+198 GNTLFID
-205 RLIEQIEQKGAN
+205 RLIEEIERQGAN
-217 VIPVFLHSLK
+217 VIPVFLHAAK

-236 EWVVD
+236 EWVVE
-241 NFFIRDGKSIIDVLI
+241 NLFMKDGRPIIDVLI

-261 SLSIRP
+261 SLSIKP
-267 WEGEG
+267 WEGSDTGEG
-272 AAASEDI
+272 QEV

-286 LKKLNVPVLKAVVT
+286 IKRLNVPVLKAIVT
-300 YNTPGEWKESMQGL
+300 YNTLAEWNESLQGC
-314 SPLDISMGIA
+314 SPMDISMGIA

-335 PVAARDRTDIDPLTG
+335 PVAARERTDIDPLTG

-355 FEPLPERIEKMV
+355 FEPLPERTNKIV
-367 RLSLNWARLRH
+367 RLSLNWAKLRH
-378 IPNPEKKVAI
+378 IPNSQKKVAI

-410 SVLNIL
+410 SVLNIM
-416 QKMSDAGYK
+416 KAMDDAGYTIE
-425 LDRMPE
+425 RMPE
-431 SGQALIEDVK
+431 NGQALIEDVK

-448 RWKSPEE
+448 RWRSPEE
-455 LARRAIDSVSENDY
+455 LAKRAIDSVTEGDY
-469 LQWFGRLPA
+469 KDWFEQLPV
-478 AVQAK
+478 AVQEK
-483 MTAAWGAPPGELF
+483 MTSAWGEAPGKLF
-496 VHKKSLIIPGIIN
+496 VHKKNLIIPGVIN
-509 GNFFIGLQPPRGF
+509 GNIFIGLQPPRGF

-547 IRDVFGANVIMHI
+547 IRDVFRADLVMHI

-623 NADAYDELAELEV
+623 NADAYDEMAELEV
-636 MIRDYHQSAL
+636 MLADYYQAASEDQS
-646 EDPAKLPTQK
+646 KLPTQK
-656 RMIWEKVCEAKL
+656 KMIWEKVCEAKL
-668 DHDLETD
+668 DHDLEV
-675 EEAAF
+675 EEEEAF
-680 SDFDRFLEKLHEYL
+680 SDFDKFLEKLHEYL
-694 HETADTQIRDGLHI
+694 HEMADTQIRDGLHI

-726 RLSNGS
+726 RLANGQ

-742 ALGYD
+742 AMGYD
-747 YEFLLANR
+747 YDYLLDNR
-755 GKILSGIKT
+755 GKIVSGSKT
-764 CGEAIEEIN
+764 CGQVIDDLNSLALRLVSGLHEQGFAVGTIPELVEEI
-773 ALALSLVSRL
+773 L
-783 HEDGFCRDDEGFS
+783 G
-796 MKRVRALEDEVL
+796 KRNPKIEKVL
-808 GRQSSKVEQVLE
+808 D
-820 YISSGLA
+820 YIATTLA
-827 PNIAATRD
+827 PNIDATVD
-835 ELWSILSASR
+835 ELSAILCASD
-845 GRFVSPGPSGA
+845 GGFVSPGPSGA

-889 AQADALLK
+889 AQADALLE
-897 RYLKDEGRYPESLG
+897 RYLEDEGCYPESLG
-911 IVIWGSPT
+911 MVIWGSPT

-929 VLSLMG
+929 VLCLMG
-935 VRPVWEEKSGRV
+935 VRPVWEERSGRV

-954 LEELQRPRVDVM
+954 MEELQRPRIDVM

-986 AVELVAGQKESPE
+986 AVELVAEQKEPPE

-1004 KHVSMDISE
+1004 KHVSADISE
-1013 KTAAGIDR
+1013 KTAAGIDG
-1021 EQAGIEARYRIFG
+1021 EQAKTLACYRIFG

-1078 TVPDEFRKRL
+1078 TVPDEFRRRL
-1088 SLLDLTVKNED
+1088 SRLDLTVKNED

-1139 PDHVLTRSTVE
+1139 PDRVKTRSTVE

-1166 ESMQRHGYKGAGD
+1166 VSMKRHGYKGAGD
-1179 LSRMVDIAFGWD
+1179 ISRMVDIAFGWD

-1208 YALDKEMQEW
+1208 YALDKDMQEW
-1218 LKDVNPHALQNI
+1218 LKKVNPHALQNI
-1230 TERLLEAVERGMWQ
+1230 AERLLEAVERGMWQ
-1244 ASDEMKE
+1244 ATEEMKE
-1251 ELRDVYLEIEGWIE
+1251 ELRDVYLDIEGWIE
-1265 DDSEKSPKISGE
+1265 DDQPQTDASSG
-1277 KPNDGSDH
+1277 S
-1285 EMT
+1285 

>member
-1 MKKVKIAYITTQ
+1 MFRYANEITGWIITKKVKIAYVTTQ

-28 ISQHGKIADVAIRS
+28 IRQHGEVAEVAVRS
-42 GEDLKDSARREELER
+42 GEDLKDVDQWEEFEHFARSCH
-57 IACDSHLVIFN
+57 IAIFN
-68 LHGGKKSLPCFDELM
+68 LHGGKKSLSSFDELVQS
-83 GKLQGS
+83 LQDS
-89 KASISAHCASNE
+89 SVSIYAQSASNE

-113 EVVYKKVSRYLDY
+113 DAIYRKVSQYLDY
-126 GGKENFFNLII
+126 GGRKNFYSLIL
-137 YLASRFVGAD
+137 YLANYFIGSNYEFS
-147 LAFAEPERPVW
+147 EPARPIW

-171 LDEYLQKKYVPGKPT
+171 LKEYLQSKCVAGRPT

-198 GNTVFVD
+198 GNTLFID
-205 RLIEQIEQKGAN
+205 RLIEEIERQGAN
-217 VIPVFLHSLK
+217 VIPVFLHAAK

-236 EWVVD
+236 EWVVE
-241 NFFIRDGKSIIDVLI
+241 NLFMKDGRPIIDVLI

-261 SLSIRP
+261 SLSIKP
-267 WEGEG
+267 WEGSDTGEG
-272 AAASEDI
+272 QEV

-286 LKKLNVPVLKAVVT
+286 IKRLNVPVLKAIVT
-300 YNTPGEWKESMQGL
+300 YNTLADWNESLQGC
-314 SPLDISMGIA
+314 SPMDISMGIA

-335 PVAARDRTDIDPLTG
+335 PVAARERTDIDPLTG

-355 FEPLPERIEKMV
+355 FEPLPERTNKIV
-367 RLSLNWARLRH
+367 RLSLNWAKLRH
-378 IPNPEKKVAI
+378 IPNSQKKVAI

-410 SVLNIL
+410 SVLNIM
-416 QKMSDAGYK
+416 KAMDDAGYTIE
-425 LDRMPE
+425 RMPE
-431 SGQALIEDVK
+431 NGQALIEDVK

-448 RWKSPEE
+448 RWRSPEE
-455 LARRAIDSVSENDY
+455 LAKRAIDSVTEGDY
-469 LQWFGRLPA
+469 KDWFEQLPV
-478 AVQAK
+478 AVQEK
-483 MTAAWGAPPGELF
+483 MTSAWGEAPGKLF
-496 VHKKSLIIPGIIN
+496 VHKKNLIIPGVIN
-509 GNFFIGLQPPRGF
+509 GNIFIGLQPSRGF

-547 IRDVFGANVIMHI
+547 IRDVFRADLVMHI

-623 NADAYDELAELEV
+623 NADAYDEMAELEV
-636 MIRDYHQSAL
+636 MLADYYQAAS
-646 EDPAKLPTQK
+646 EDPSKLPTQK
-656 RMIWEKVCEAKL
+656 KMIWDKVCEAKL
-668 DHDLETD
+668 DHDLEV
-675 EEAAF
+675 EEEEAF
-680 SDFDRFLEKLHEYL
+680 SDFDKFLEKLHEYL
-694 HETADTQIRDGLHI
+694 HEMADTQIRDGLHI

-726 RLSNGS
+726 RLANGQ

-742 ALGYD
+742 AMGYD
-747 YEFLLANR
+747 YDYLLDNR
-755 GKILSGIKT
+755 GKIVSGSKT
-764 CGEAIEEIN
+764 CGQVIDDLNSLALRLVSGLHEQGFAVGTIPELVEEI
-773 ALALSLVSRL
+773 L
-783 HEDGFCRDDEGFS
+783 G
-796 MKRVRALEDEVL
+796 KRNPKIEKVL
-808 GRQSSKVEQVLE
+808 D
-820 YISSGLA
+820 YIATTLA
-827 PNIAATRD
+827 PNIDATVD
-835 ELWSILSASR
+835 ELSAILCASD
-845 GRFVSPGPSGA
+845 GGFVSPGPSGA

-889 AQADALLK
+889 AQADALLE
-897 RYLKDEGRYPESLG
+897 RYLEDEGCYPESLG
-911 IVIWGSPT
+911 MVIWGSPT

-929 VLSLMG
+929 VLCLMG
-935 VRPVWEEKSGRV
+935 VRPVWEERSGRV

-954 LEELQRPRVDVM
+954 IEELQRPRIDVM

-986 AVELVAGQKESPE
+986 AVELVAEQKEPPE

-1004 KHVSMDISE
+1004 KHVSADISE
-1013 KTAAGIDR
+1013 KTAAGIDG
-1021 EQAGIEARYRIFG
+1021 EQAKTLACYRIFG

-1078 TVPDEFRKRL
+1078 TVPDEFRRRL
-1088 SLLDLTVKNED
+1088 SRLDLTVKNED

-1139 PDHVLTRSTVE
+1139 PDRVKTRSTVE

-1166 ESMQRHGYKGAGD
+1166 ESMKRHGYKGAGD
-1179 LSRMVDIAFGWD
+1179 ISRMVDIAFGWD

-1208 YALDKEMQEW
+1208 YALDKDMQEW
-1218 LKDVNPHALQNI
+1218 LKKVNPHALQNI
-1230 TERLLEAVERGMWQ
+1230 AERLLEAVERGMWQ
-1244 ASDEMKE
+1244 ATEEMKE
-1251 ELRDVYLEIEGWIE
+1251 ELRDVYLDIEGWIE
-1265 DDSEKSPKISGE
+1265 DDQPQTDASSG
-1277 KPNDGSDH
+1277 S
-1285 EMT
+1285 

>member
-1 MKKVKIAYITTQ
+1 MFRYANEITGWIITKKVKIAYVTTQ

-28 ISQHGKIADVAIRS
+28 IRQHGEVAEVAVRS
-42 GEDLKDSARREELER
+42 GEDLKDVDQWEEFEHFARSCH
-57 IACDSHLVIFN
+57 IAIFN
-68 LHGGKKSLPCFDELM
+68 LHGGKKSLSSFDELVQS
-83 GKLQGS
+83 LQDS
-89 KASISAHCASNE
+89 SVSIYAQSASNE

-113 EVVYKKVSRYLDY
+113 DAVYRKVSQYLDY
-126 GGKENFFNLII
+126 GGRKNFYSLIL
-137 YLASRFVGAD
+137 YLANYFIGSNYEFS
-147 LAFAEPERPVW
+147 EPARPIW

-171 LDEYLQKKYVPGKPT
+171 LKEYLQSKCVAGRPT

-198 GNTVFVD
+198 GNTLFID
-205 RLIEQIEQKGAN
+205 RLIEEIERQGAN
-217 VIPVFLHSLK
+217 VIPVFLHAAK

-236 EWVVD
+236 EWVVE
-241 NFFIRDGKSIIDVLI
+241 NLFMKDGRPIIDVLI

-261 SLSIRP
+261 SLSIKP
-267 WEGEG
+267 WEGSDTGEG
-272 AAASEDI
+272 QEV

-286 LKKLNVPVLKAVVT
+286 IKRLNVPVLKAIVT
-300 YNTPGEWKESMQGL
+300 YNTLAEWNESLQGC
-314 SPLDISMGIA
+314 SPMDISMGIA

-335 PVAARDRTDIDPLTG
+335 PVAARERTDIDPLTG

-355 FEPLPERIEKMV
+355 FEPLPERTNKIV
-367 RLSLNWARLRH
+367 RLSLNWAKLRH
-378 IPNPEKKVAI
+378 IPNSQKKVAI

-410 SVLNIL
+410 SVLNIM
-416 QKMSDAGYK
+416 KAMDDAGYTIE
-425 LDRMPE
+425 RMPE
-431 SGQALIEDVK
+431 NGQALIEDVK

-448 RWKSPEE
+448 RWRSPEE
-455 LARRAIDSVSENDY
+455 LAKRAIDSVTEGDY
-469 LQWFGRLPA
+469 KDWFEQLPV
-478 AVQAK
+478 AVQEK
-483 MTAAWGAPPGELF
+483 MTSAWGEAPGKLF
-496 VHKKSLIIPGIIN
+496 VHKKNLIIPGVIN
-509 GNFFIGLQPPRGF
+509 GNIFIGLQPPRGF

-547 IRDVFGANVIMHI
+547 IRDVFRADLVMHI

-623 NADAYDELAELEV
+623 NADAYDEMAELEV
-636 MIRDYHQSAL
+636 MLADYYQAASEDQS
-646 EDPAKLPTQK
+646 KLPTQK
-656 RMIWEKVCEAKL
+656 KMIWEKVCEAKL
-668 DHDLETD
+668 DHDLEV
-675 EEAAF
+675 EEEEAF
-680 SDFDRFLEKLHEYL
+680 SDFDKFLEKLHEYL
-694 HETADTQIRDGLHI
+694 HEMADTQIRDGLHI

-726 RLSNGS
+726 RLANGQ

-742 ALGYD
+742 AMGYD
-747 YEFLLANR
+747 YDYLLDNR
-755 GKILSGIKT
+755 GKIVSGSKT
-764 CGEAIEEIN
+764 CGQVIDDLNSLALRLVSGLHEQGFAVGTIPELVEEI
-773 ALALSLVSRL
+773 L
-783 HEDGFCRDDEGFS
+783 G
-796 MKRVRALEDEVL
+796 KRNPKIEKVL
-808 GRQSSKVEQVLE
+808 D
-820 YISSGLA
+820 YIATTLA
-827 PNIAATRD
+827 PNIDATVD
-835 ELWSILSASR
+835 ELSAILCASD
-845 GRFVSPGPSGA
+845 GGFVSPGPSGA

-889 AQADALLK
+889 AQADALLE
-897 RYLKDEGRYPESLG
+897 RYLEDEGCYPESLG
-911 IVIWGSPT
+911 MVIWGSPT

-929 VLSLMG
+929 VLCLMG
-935 VRPVWEEKSGRV
+935 VRPVWEERSGRV

-954 LEELQRPRVDVM
+954 IEELQRPRIDVM

-986 AVELVAGQKESPE
+986 AVELVAEQKEPPE

-1004 KHVSMDISE
+1004 KHVSADISE
-1013 KTAAGIDR
+1013 KTAAGIDG
-1021 EQAGIEARYRIFG
+1021 EQAKTLACYRIFG

-1078 TVPDEFRKRL
+1078 TVPDEFRRRL
-1088 SLLDLTVKNED
+1088 SRLDLTVKNED

-1139 PDHVLTRSTVE
+1139 PDRVKTRSTVE

-1166 ESMQRHGYKGAGD
+1166 ESMKRHGYKGAGD
-1179 LSRMVDIAFGWD
+1179 ISRMVDIAFGWD

-1208 YALDKEMQEW
+1208 YALDKDMQEW
-1218 LKDVNPHALQNI
+1218 LKKVNPHALQNI
-1230 TERLLEAVERGMWQ
+1230 AERLLEAVERGMWQ
-1244 ASDEMKE
+1244 ATEEMKE
-1251 ELRDVYLEIEGWIE
+1251 ELRDVYLDIEGWIE
-1265 DDSEKSPKISGE
+1265 DDQPQTDASSG
-1277 KPNDGSDH
+1277 S
-1285 EMT
+1285 

>member
-1 MKKVKIAYITTQ
+1 MFRYANEITGWIITKKVKIAYVTTQ

-28 ISQHGKIADVAIRS
+28 IRQHGEVAEVAVRS
-42 GEDLKDSARREELER
+42 GEDLKDVDQWEEFEHFARSCH
-57 IACDSHLVIFN
+57 IAIFN
-68 LHGGKKSLPCFDELM
+68 LHGGKKSLSSFDELVQR
-83 GKLQGS
+83 LQDS
-89 KASISAHCASNE
+89 SVSIYAQSASNE

-113 EVVYKKVSRYLDY
+113 DAVYRKVSQYLDY
-126 GGKENFFNLII
+126 GGRENFYSLIL
-137 YLASRFVGAD
+137 YLANYFIGSNYEFS
-147 LAFAEPERPVW
+147 EPLRPIW

-171 LDEYLQKKYVPGKPT
+171 LKEYLQSKCVAGRPT

-198 GNTVFVD
+198 GNTVFID
-205 RLIEQIEQKGAN
+205 RLIEEIEGQGAN
-217 VIPVFLHSLK
+217 VIPVFLHAAK
-227 DVERGTKGA
+227 DVERGTNGA
-236 EWVVD
+236 EWVVE
-241 NFFIRDGKSIIDVLI
+241 NLFMKDGRPIIDVLI

-261 SLSIRP
+261 SLSIKP
-267 WEGEG
+267 WEGSDTGEG
-272 AAASEDI
+272 QEV

-286 LKKLNVPVLKAVVT
+286 IKRLNVPVLKAIVT
-300 YNTPGEWKESMQGL
+300 YNTLAEWNESLQGC
-314 SPLDISMGIA
+314 SPMDISMGIA

-335 PVAARDRTDIDPLTG
+335 PVAARERTDIDPLTG

-355 FEPLPERIEKMV
+355 FEPLPERTNKIV
-367 RLSLNWARLRH
+367 RLSLNWAKLRH
-378 IPNPEKKVAI
+378 IPNSQKKVAI

-410 SVLNIL
+410 SVLNIM
-416 QKMSDAGYK
+416 KAMDDAGYTIE
-425 LDRMPE
+425 RMPE
-431 SGQALIEDVK
+431 NGQALIEDVK

-448 RWKSPEE
+448 RWRSPEE
-455 LARRAIDSVSENDY
+455 LAKRAIDSVTEGDY
-469 LQWFGRLPA
+469 KDWFEQLPV
-478 AVQAK
+478 AVQEK
-483 MTAAWGAPPGELF
+483 MTSAWGEAPGKLF
-496 VHKKSLIIPGIIN
+496 VHKKNLIIPGVIN
-509 GNFFIGLQPPRGF
+509 GNIFIGLQPPRGF

-547 IRDVFGANVIMHI
+547 IRDVFRADLVMHI

-623 NADAYDELAELEV
+623 NADAYDEMAELEV
-636 MIRDYHQSAL
+636 MLADYYQAAS
-646 EDPAKLPTQK
+646 EDPSKLPTQK
-656 RMIWEKVCEAKL
+656 KMIWEKVCEAKL
-668 DHDLETD
+668 DHDLEV
-675 EEAAF
+675 EEEEAF
-680 SDFDRFLEKLHEYL
+680 SDFDKFLEKLHEYL
-694 HETADTQIRDGLHI
+694 HEMADTQIRDGLHI

-726 RLSNGS
+726 RLANGQ

-742 ALGYD
+742 AMGYD
-747 YEFLLANR
+747 YDYLLDNR
-755 GKILSGIKT
+755 GKIVSGSKT
-764 CGEAIEEIN
+764 CGQVIDDLNSLALRLVSGLHEQGFAVGTIPELVEEI
-773 ALALSLVSRL
+773 L
-783 HEDGFCRDDEGFS
+783 G
-796 MKRVRALEDEVL
+796 KRNPKIEKVL
-808 GRQSSKVEQVLE
+808 D
-820 YISSGLA
+820 YIATTLA
-827 PNIAATRD
+827 PNIDATVD
-835 ELWSILSASR
+835 ELSAILCASD
-845 GRFVSPGPSGA
+845 GGFVSPGPSGA

-889 AQADALLK
+889 AQADALLE
-897 RYLKDEGRYPESLG
+897 RYLEDEGCYPESLG
-911 IVIWGSPT
+911 MVIWGSPT

-929 VLSLMG
+929 VLCLMG
-935 VRPVWEEKSGRV
+935 VRPVWEERSGRV

-954 LEELQRPRVDVM
+954 MEELQRPRIDVM

-986 AVELVAGQKESPE
+986 AVELVAEQKEPPE

-1004 KHVSMDISE
+1004 KHVSADISE
-1013 KTAAGIDR
+1013 KTAAGIDG
-1021 EQAGIEARYRIFG
+1021 EQAKTLACYRIFG

-1078 TVPDEFRKRL
+1078 TVPDEFRRRL
-1088 SLLDLTVKNED
+1088 SRLDLTVKNED

-1125 KGELPRSYCGDSSD
+1125 KGEIPRSYCGDSSD
-1139 PDHVLTRSTVE
+1139 PDRVKTRSTVE

-1166 ESMQRHGYKGAGD
+1166 ESMKRHGYKGAGD
-1179 LSRMVDIAFGWD
+1179 ISRMVDIAFGWD

-1208 YALDKEMQEW
+1208 YALDKDMQEW
-1218 LKDVNPHALQNI
+1218 LKKVNPHALQNI
-1230 TERLLEAVERGMWQ
+1230 AERLLEAVERGMWQ
-1244 ASDEMKE
+1244 ATEEMKE
-1251 ELRDVYLEIEGWIE
+1251 ELRDVYLDIEGWIE
-1265 DDSEKSPKISGE
+1265 DDQPQTDASSG
-1277 KPNDGSDH
+1277 S
-1285 EMT
+1285 

>member
-1 MKKVKIAYITTQ
+1 MFRYANEITGWIITKKVKIAYVTTQ

-28 ISQHGKIADVAIRS
+28 IRQHGEVAEVAVRS
-42 GEDLKDSARREELER
+42 GEDLKDVDQWEEFEHFARSCH
-57 IACDSHLVIFN
+57 IAIFN
-68 LHGGKKSLPCFDELM
+68 LHGGKKSLSSFDELVQS
-83 GKLQGS
+83 LQDS
-89 KASISAHCASNE
+89 SVSIYAQSASNE

-113 EVVYKKVSRYLDY
+113 DAVYRKVSQYLDY
-126 GGKENFFNLII
+126 GGRKNFYSLIL
-137 YLASRFVGAD
+137 YLANYFIGSNYEFS
-147 LAFAEPERPVW
+147 EPARPIW

-171 LDEYLQKKYVPGKPT
+171 LKEYLQSKCVAGRPT

-198 GNTVFVD
+198 GNTLFID
-205 RLIEQIEQKGAN
+205 RLIEEIKRQGAN
-217 VIPVFLHSLK
+217 VIPVFLHAAK

-236 EWVVD
+236 EWVVE
-241 NFFIRDGKSIIDVLI
+241 NLFMKDGRPIIDVLI

-261 SLSIRP
+261 SLSIKP
-267 WEGEG
+267 WEGSDTGEG
-272 AAASEDI
+272 QEV

-286 LKKLNVPVLKAVVT
+286 IKRLNVPVLKAIVT
-300 YNTPGEWKESMQGL
+300 YNTLAEWNESLQGC
-314 SPLDISMGIA
+314 SPMDISMGIA

-335 PVAARDRTDIDPLTG
+335 PVAARERTDIDPLTG

-355 FEPLPERIEKMV
+355 FEPLPERTNKIV
-367 RLSLNWARLRH
+367 RLSLNWAKLRH
-378 IPNPEKKVAI
+378 IPNSQKKVAI

-410 SVLNIL
+410 SVLNIM
-416 QKMSDAGYK
+416 KAMDDAGYTIE
-425 LDRMPE
+425 RMPE
-431 SGQALIEDVK
+431 NGQALIEDVK

-448 RWKSPEE
+448 RWRSPEE
-455 LARRAIDSVSENDY
+455 LAKRAIDSVTEGDY
-469 LQWFGRLPA
+469 KDWFEQLPV
-478 AVQAK
+478 AVQEK
-483 MTAAWGAPPGELF
+483 MTSAWGEAPGKLF
-496 VHKKSLIIPGIIN
+496 VHKKNLIIPGVIN
-509 GNFFIGLQPPRGF
+509 GNIFIGLQPPRGF

-547 IRDVFGANVIMHI
+547 IRDVFRADLVMHI

-623 NADAYDELAELEV
+623 NADAYDEMAELEV
-636 MIRDYHQSAL
+636 MLADYYQAAS
-646 EDPAKLPTQK
+646 EDPSKLPTQK
-656 RMIWEKVCEAKL
+656 KMIWEKVCEAKL
-668 DHDLETD
+668 DHDLEV
-675 EEAAF
+675 EEEEAF
-680 SDFDRFLEKLHEYL
+680 SDFDKFLEKLHEYL
-694 HETADTQIRDGLHI
+694 HEMADTQIRDGLHI
-708 LGEPPEGSRLDEF
+708 LGEPPEGPCLDEF

-726 RLSNGS
+726 RLANGQ

-742 ALGYD
+742 AMGYD
-747 YEFLLANR
+747 YDYLLDNR
-755 GKILSGIKT
+755 GKIVSGSKT
-764 CGEAIEEIN
+764 CGQVIDDLNSLALRLVSGLHEQGFAVGTIPELVEEI
-773 ALALSLVSRL
+773 L
-783 HEDGFCRDDEGFS
+783 G
-796 MKRVRALEDEVL
+796 KRNPKIEKVL
-808 GRQSSKVEQVLE
+808 D
-820 YISSGLA
+820 YISTTLA
-827 PNIAATRD
+827 PSINATVD
-835 ELWSILSASR
+835 ELTGVLCASD
-845 GRFVSPGPSGA
+845 GGFVSPGPSGA

-889 AQADALLK
+889 AQADALLE
-897 RYLKDEGRYPESLG
+897 RYLEDEGCYPESLG
-911 IVIWGSPT
+911 MVIWGSPT

-929 VLSLMG
+929 VLCLMG
-935 VRPVWEEKSGRV
+935 VRPVWEERSGRV

-954 LEELQRPRVDVM
+954 IEELQRPRIDVM

-986 AVELVAGQKESPE
+986 AVELVAEQKEPPE

-1004 KHVSMDISE
+1004 KHVSADISE
-1013 KTAAGIDR
+1013 KTAAGIDL
-1021 EQAGIEARYRIFG
+1021 EQAKTLACYRIFG

-1078 TVPDEFRKRL
+1078 TVPDEFRRRL
-1088 SLLDLTVKNED
+1088 SRLDLTVKNED

-1139 PDHVLTRSTVE
+1139 PDRVKTRSTVE

-1166 ESMQRHGYKGAGD
+1166 ESMKRHGYKGAGD
-1179 LSRMVDIAFGWD
+1179 ISRMVDIAFGWD

-1208 YALDKEMQEW
+1208 YALDRDMQEW
-1218 LKDVNPHALQNI
+1218 LKKVNPHALQNI
-1230 TERLLEAVERGMWQ
+1230 AERLLEAVERGMWQ
-1244 ASDEMKE
+1244 ATEEMKE
-1251 ELRDVYLEIEGWIE
+1251 ELRDVYLDIEGWIE
-1265 DDSEKSPKISGE
+1265 DDQPQTDASSG
-1277 KPNDGSDH
+1277 S
-1285 EMT
+1285 